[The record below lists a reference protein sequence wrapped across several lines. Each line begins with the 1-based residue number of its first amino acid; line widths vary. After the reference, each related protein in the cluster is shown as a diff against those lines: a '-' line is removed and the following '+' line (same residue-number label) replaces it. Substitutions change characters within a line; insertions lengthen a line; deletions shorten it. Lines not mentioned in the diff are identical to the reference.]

1 MKNRVG
7 EAAPA
12 PAPGD
17 IDAVVG
23 GQPQVLDVPAAYS
36 PPPPVVTVAMLSKAE
51 QSRVEYRGGKGELLG
66 LGEIYLNDLSD
77 IFVFEVANQKA
88 RKLKLKLRAELRK
101 PFQNTQW
108 GFQLENEN
116 VSIMQR
122 ELQQERDRAVASDE
136 FNHVPFSVLRS
147 SSKAAL
153 CAENVYLCEGYN
165 ELFNHIGTLD
175 EIVLGPRETR
185 RIMFSICTNLT
196 PQHNASGSSTYVA
209 AGDSSEEERAHLS
222 ETSCFVLSGRLILQ
236 PSFVDGSVTSRL
248 PIPEM
253 LVPLQAQV
261 CRSLLRLDVKELH
274 FDDCVPGGSFVKDFT
289 VWNRSEIPLLFKL
302 VSPMTPWSENN
313 ELLVC
318 TDYNSGYVIGDKT
331 LQAAA
336 YGHVRIRVTYR
347 PTDIGERFF
356 EIQAQNLHDSR
367 NMKVLKIHAVTNQE
381 HHREGLSIKEPDGSY
396 LRSGSRLD
404 FGDCYTGIAS
414 SKVILMRNMTE
425 VALHVELTSDRP
437 KEVTFELKL
446 QQNRSRVPRA
456 PRSEELL
463 SPTNSNDGSSLKGS
477 MSPDRAK
484 TSMSFSNMDAYAL
497 DSDEEADDNE
507 GDFYEE
513 EFQQTKRN
521 SFEENP
527 MGDGEDLDDDFEFDR
542 EPRALPE
549 SPLGSPK
556 LRGPRGTGDLRK
568 KTYRTKGKKSSKVSS
583 RVRGL
588 AYDSGVDSPRS
599 SPERSLRVD
608 TRKRQTAPVDDS
620 SVSNFLVETIDLP
633 PGVERTILIWY
644 APVSSSNLE
653 GLYGE
658 NADAVDLKAARLT
671 KQTFRIS
678 FRCLLMHGAWQQ
690 AQSRV
695 YDRTLGKSIHVRART
710 CTSMVTVSPSV
721 LHLGDCNIG
730 ELKSSSCMLTNHSE
744 LPTVVKPLVTSKVIS
759 TVPNDD
765 MMLGPKQSTELK
777 IEIIP
782 RKTNPNYSR
791 LISIINMKN
800 KSNIPQICVR
810 SSNMDAHHVIYH
822 SLFYKLLTQSRSAF
836 LNFEHVAIN
845 SVGIQV
851 FDLENITNAPLH
863 LNIQS
868 SAPAKVRLY
877 CIKHPFGDVAKPS
890 KMLENNGGNEEEG
903 DARPSS
909 SSKSTTSQGSA
920 GSGTPSNAST
930 QISQPPTGR
939 PLRRR
944 RSFGSVSEL
953 MDGKTV
959 VKRGKS
965 TALRELLTKKLTA
978 ISTAHLSTASPG
990 ASSISRSVS
999 TQHFESDRGRQEQQ
1013 NASENK
1019 GNSSHATGDE
1029 RRSSEGPSSSSLLA
1043 SAARESRLTSPSTS
1057 SDLEEVSSLL
1067 ELFAKSRSEC
1077 DAHCHS
1083 SLPSKEKEEEIVAM
1097 VRERT
1102 KRLQTLFA
1110 EKKLALLSSNKE
1122 RNVRIPAKS
1131 RQRIVAAFS
1140 PVASETAAPKDVAK
1154 SRVEKHKIML
1164 TLPPGGNKKAVT
1176 DGGKFDQSK
1185 PVWATSK
1192 HPFDTRSSVRE
1203 LLLKSRVCRSIMN
1216 VNQKNINFGRI
1227 TTSSKSSK
1235 RLVVQNMSATP
1246 LVYSVEKT
1254 GSISSGFLQIKEGEV
1269 GVVKAFGTKEICFQ
1283 FQPTLAGPFEEKLK
1297 IINVQDPENSVS
1309 VTIKAKVVKRETFK
1323 LLQSGQTISFGKCLV
1338 GEKTDE
1344 VKIAVRNTSRKKREY
1359 VIQLDPSFT
1368 VPTLRPTFYFS
1379 VDETPATVIT
1389 QAQEKKLDEELEK
1402 LEHKLRIAIT
1412 KKKTDKI
1419 VKLNAKISQV
1429 KALLSGEQLP
1439 KEPGTPA
1446 DSDAELTGRSGGSS
1460 EVGEFDPYD
1469 SANSDS
1475 EMSESE
1481 SSSHSRR
1488 RRSRHSDKP
1497 VIDMKTGL
1505 VSSSTNTLHFSLGA
1519 EATGRVVAYAIF
1531 SPLRSGDLSPR
1542 GEDGDKSGARQSQK
1556 MKKRL
1561 LRRDATP
1568 IVGVGKF
1575 LLFEQQNKDVVKELQ
1590 YNAEIF
1596 SRTPAGENAFCRAV
1610 GRKPPSVLPPHPNTS
1625 VLPST
1630 VGDSSMESRARKP
1643 HEPIEGSISRFGD
1656 VIPSQTA
1663 HSGTDSAIVE
1673 HRRSLTINIPDSGKT
1688 ARKLNLDIA
1697 PDQLGVSP
1705 TSSNLLVS
1713 AEESPAD
1720 TRGWT
1725 VTLSL
1730 GSPSYK
1736 GSGIVE
1742 VVWNAAGTFRNVL
1755 ALTCEVV
1762 PHDFLIPGEMMT
1774 ESGPTE
1780 SADLR
1785 TMLPLKL
1792 SIPPDRTV
1800 NLNFK
1805 WCFTSDAGF
1814 ALSTSLASCVSRS
1827 ILESVSEAA
1836 ELHAGQ
1842 IDFFYH
1848 PSNSPPGENIDVTT
1862 RTPTSSVGVAIAKAV
1877 QRSLCFE
1884 KDTLDLG
1891 EHQQGDDVR
1900 GEVVIHNRSHQ
1911 ALQFLLLAGSR
1922 DQGSASSSSVVSPL
1936 LVGGDMTFENATG
1949 TVEAGSSVR
1958 ATFVYKGSVPGQH
1971 TEQIVLRNLSG
1982 DRLDTSVL
1990 VLSVRI
1996 TRPVYVRVPELDL
2009 QSTGQLEV
2017 LNFGPCYVTPE
2028 MQDTAV
2034 DSPNVS
2040 LRFSKV
2046 HKLTLQSQVDD
2057 SLVICASSNLKTQC
2071 YVYEDARLH
2080 REATHVTMKGKQSI
2094 DLYVA
2099 IRPRLSSD
2107 AIKTGSTRDL
2117 VGGIRVQLF
2126 GLQTTQSS
2134 EEEKSEMLAEFTV
2147 KFVGVAGASIAR
2159 VTPSLIDFGVEYN
2172 SERTQTCQT
2181 HEGYFELINMSKALP
2196 LGYRLFV
2203 TSATEGYSDDDDAL
2217 HISLKHEKGEI
2228 PAGET
2233 GVIEFRIVA
2242 YTNGLFRRRIMV
2254 ENIHYPGKV
2263 SFVDV
2268 VLFVDNG
2275 ALKCEIPGANAGT
2288 DISTYGGTQKSHSLQ
2303 TLDFGLIN
2311 VIKLE
2316 DELADSPSSSGGE
2329 GEPTTRKYRIYGD
2342 HGNGSFFEEEHGPTV
2357 NTASQSDKQRTGK
2370 TLVLTNTTD
2379 RAMVVRPLST
2389 LPLTFEWKRERH
2401 SGDITAITEQND
2413 LMARCTSTD
2422 SARRLHTPPLEIA
2435 QPSHQP
2441 SIFYGESFS
2450 LEAKSSCS
2458 LSFRFAAIATTV
2470 PLPIDTIESGKLC
2483 PLRGMIGIQSFDS
2496 EDGTDAEE
2504 ACTLKVVNVSG
2515 SYGEPR
2521 FQIAEKCFSLGKIG
2535 YGIGWKSSTFQ
2546 ICVRNV
2552 SDVAVSFAIA
2562 NLPACINVLNV
2573 CDGSRIQ
2580 FFADSI
2586 SGSGLQV
2593 PSLRMLALNVEK
2605 ILKSSEALHGSAWKI
2620 QPRTSCVLEMELVR
2634 TAEFLAAGSHE
2645 FPLRFLN
2652 LSNPHN
2658 HDDVLVRT
2666 QIISSYAELAV
2677 DPESSDHGV
2686 EASELKDQHIAFLPP
2701 VTVPIAQ
2708 EAPPHRASFWFS
2720 LRNVYDEELNVKLSS
2735 QTHNPFERTFE
2746 LLFMLRSANTPLSSL
2761 VIAPGESVDIR
2772 VVCHVL
2778 PSARLPA
2785 DTWSTGSN
2793 GATSEILDL
2802 GLVWLDISIEKM
2814 EDAAQ
2819 REEIHVK
2826 GKLLP
2831 GKTFVLSASSLHF
2844 FATATEIPADIPVD
2858 QLPPSL
2864 KSKTGASRDSAQN
2877 TLPGALQQTTAS
2889 VVHQLRNASECFW
2902 VRNPSTEEVL
2912 NFVISPISMYQPGL
2926 CLVEGSTE
2934 SDMRAMSE
2942 WIQAIAVP
2950 SSGTIAPGESVKV
2963 TVHLEETS
2971 APSSNSTSFREV
2983 SDTRPAGKL
2992 AALHKMRHHP
3002 SWRSNSWDADGQETT
3017 AEESGQNRMFLT
3029 VRDADSSLDSGVST
3043 EVDVLLVLQQQSST
3057 GEAAKQG
3064 GVVLD
3069 KTLITAAF
3077 EARNKRLAQSRK
3089 LYPGPTLETHL
3100 EDELFEQTE
3109 SSGLDNF
3116 EEFDISSIRSGSV
3129 GRKNHLP
3136 VLAIRGCTPAE
3147 YSSLENTRYLIDV
3160 GQHTVRNGGEVEWEI
3175 TIESL
3180 YSATSAADPGLDSV
3194 EYRLMLVDKNAQ
3206 SWLQLS
3212 RERGTLDR
3220 AHSYQSV
3227 VLYFLRGVVG
3237 VYSTFMVLQNLANPS
3252 DLKVIHVRLEV
3263 IADLNSLRGMSS
3275 GLDPATNLFRVLVS
3289 NHGSPKRSRR
3299 SSVEM
3304 PPEIPAGGAQRLM
3317 IDFSEVY
3324 YYKLYQNHSIV
3335 IENSSGLSLDFILST
3350 NARPQEVSFSI
3361 SPMSFN
3367 EVTTVT
3373 LGAHASMQV
3382 FLHFR
3387 PQPKQMLLSS
3397 ASAEV
3402 MSDVEVNEPWV
3413 REIEVYVSCRLVKDF
3428 RETVIIRAI
3437 CSQPQLMVNV
3447 ANGETNESPLQRE
3460 AYFSAQPTFLGLVFP
3475 MLESTL
3481 SSPELSTIAADE
3493 TQKYLVVRNTKSDSY
3508 ARLAL
3513 RNDSMFFGLALDDSM
3528 TQPGAATVDLLDHGV
3543 CAGRR
3548 STLLVTI
3555 QPQSVAVFRVKPDV
3569 AALWK
3574 HHQLWDHSVK
3584 EHVTLY
3590 NIKQFAEHYQVTL
3603 CFTCSNVA
3611 SFYIPPNIS
3620 ESYPISALEDIVA
3633 KFLQN
3638 YEYTWKWL
3646 ISYHEKALVLAKHSV
3661 GQSSPASKLAKIL
3674 NDLENALDLVSPLSP
3689 RNLTHAAIQTF
3700 DEEESVQT
3708 TSSRDDLYQLVQS
3721 YRALYFDF
3729 YYITDELVWHGV
3741 RGNAVRHSLALADL
3755 AYGVVF
3761 NHEVFRSFVRDA
3773 RSDSEAV
3780 AFPRL
3785 LLPWTRQLGHFLS
3798 FFPENQ
3804 EAIQPLRQVY
3814 DQLRKFEAN

>member
-1 MKNRVG
+1 MVKKRAG

-17 IDAVVG
+17 TDAVSG
-23 GQPQVLDVPAAYS
+23 GRATSVA
-36 PPPPVVTVAMLSKAE
+36 PVVTVAILSKAE
-51 QSRVEYRGGKGELLG
+51 QSRVEYRGKGEVLG

-77 IFVFEVANQKA
+77 IFVFEVTNQKA
-88 RKLKLKLRAELRK
+88 RKLKLQLRAELRK
-101 PFQNTQW
+101 PFQTSQW

-116 VSIMQR
+116 FSIMER
-122 ELQQERDRAVASDE
+122 ELQQEKDRAVASDE

-165 ELFNHIGTLD
+165 ELFNHIGTLN
-175 EIVLGPRETR
+175 EIVLEPKETKR
-185 RIMFSICTNLT
+185 VMFSMCTKLT
-196 PQHNASGSSTYVA
+196 PQHNTPSNAAYVA

-236 PSFVDGSVTSRL
+236 PAYVDGSVTSRL

-253 LVPLQAQV
+253 LVPLQGQV

-347 PTDIGERFF
+347 PTDVGERFF

-367 NMKVLKIHAVTNQE
+367 NVKTLRIHAITNQE
-381 HHREGLSIKEPDGSY
+381 HHREGLSIKEPSGSY
-396 LRSGSRLD
+396 LMSGSRLD

-446 QQNRSRVPRA
+446 QQNRSRVSRA
-456 PRSEELL
+456 PRAEDLL
-463 SPTNSNDGSSLKGS
+463 SPTNSNDGSSMKGS
-477 MSPDRAK
+477 LSPDGAK
-484 TSMSFSNMDAYAL
+484 TPLSFSNMDAYGL
-497 DSDEEADDNE
+497 DSDEEIDDNE

-513 EFQQTKRN
+513 DFQQAKRN
-521 SFEENP
+521 SFDENP
-527 MGDGEDLDDDFEFDR
+527 MGDPDDIDDDFEFDR
-542 EPRALPE
+542 EPRALPP

-556 LRGPRGTGDLRK
+556 LRGSRGNPDLRK
-568 KTYRTKGKKSSKVSS
+568 KALRTKGKKSAKVPS
-583 RVRGL
+583 RVRD
-588 AYDSGVDSPRS
+588 ATYDSGVDSPRS
-599 SPERSLRVD
+599 SPERNIRAD
-608 TRKRQTAPVDDS
+608 IRKRSATPVDDNS
-620 SVSNFLVETIDLP
+620 ASNFLVETIDLP

-644 APVSSSNLE
+644 SPASSANLE

-658 NADAVDLKAARLT
+658 NSDAVDLKAARLT
-671 KQTFRIS
+671 KQTFRVS
-678 FRCLLMHGAWQQ
+678 FRCFLMQGAWQQ
-690 AQSRV
+690 AQARV
-695 YDRTLGKSIHVRART
+695 YDRTLGKSIHIRART
-710 CTSMVTVSPSV
+710 CTSMVTVTPSI

-822 SLFYKLLTQSRSAF
+822 SLFYKLVTQSRSAF
-836 LNFEHVAIN
+836 LNFEHVTIN

-868 SAPAKVRLY
+868 SAPSKVRLY
-877 CIKHPFGDVAKPS
+877 CIKHPFGDVANTK
-890 KMLENNGGNEEEG
+890 KVVETDGHEDENE
-903 DARPSS
+903 ARLSFVSTNSQNSS
-909 SSKSTTSQGSA
+909 G
-920 GSGTPSNAST
+920 GTPNNVST
-930 QISQPPTGR
+930 QMSQPPVGR
-939 PLRRR
+939 PPIRRR
-944 RSFGSVSEL
+944 RSFCSVSEL
-953 MDGKTV
+953 ADGKANM
-959 VKRGKS
+959 KRGKAL
-965 TALRELLTKKLTA
+965 ALRELLSKKLTA
-978 ISTAHLSTASPG
+978 LSAVQTGLQASG
-990 ASSISRSVS
+990 ASNISRSVS
-999 TQHFESDRGRQEQQ
+999 SQQLENDKGRQEQL
-1013 NASENK
+1013 NSGGPEAR
-1019 GNSSHATGDE
+1019 GNLLQATADE
-1029 RRSSEGPSSSSLLA
+1029 RKNTDRTSSTSLLA
-1043 SAARESRLTSPSTS
+1043 RASSYADGGAA
-1057 SDLEEVSSLL
+1057 EELASLL
-1067 ELFAKSRSEC
+1067 QLFAKSRADC
-1077 DAHCHS
+1077 DAYCHS
-1083 SLPSKEKEEEIVAM
+1083 SLPLKEKEEEIVAM

-1102 KRLQTLFA
+1102 KRLQSLLA
-1110 EKKLALLSSNKE
+1110 EKKLIPLSSNKE
-1122 RNVRIPAKS
+1122 RNLRIPSKS
-1131 RQRIVAAFS
+1131 RQRIVAVFS
-1140 PVASETAAPKDVAK
+1140 PVTSETAVTKDVAK
-1154 SRVEKHKIML
+1154 TRVEKHKIMI

-1176 DGGKFDQSK
+1176 DGSKFDQNK
-1185 PVWATSK
+1185 PVWAASK
-1192 HPFDTRSSVRE
+1192 HPFDTRPSVRE
-1203 LLLKSRVCRSIMN
+1203 LLLKSRVCRSVMN

-1227 TTSSKSSK
+1227 STSSKSSK

-1297 IINVQDPENSVS
+1297 IINVQDTENSVS
-1309 VTIKAKVVKRETFK
+1309 VTIKARVVKRETFK
-1323 LLQSGQTISFGKCLV
+1323 LLQSGQTISLGKCIV

-1359 VIQLDPSFT
+1359 VIQVDPSFT
-1368 VPTLRPTFYFS
+1368 IPNLRPTFFFS
-1379 VDETPATVIT
+1379 VDESPATVIT

-1402 LEHKLRIAIT
+1402 LEHKLRIAVT

-1419 VKLNAKISQV
+1419 VKLNAKIAQV
-1429 KALLSGEQLP
+1429 KALLTGEQLP
-1439 KEPGTPA
+1439 TDPETQA
-1446 DSDAELTGRSGGSS
+1446 DSDAEATGRSGGSS

-1469 SANSDS
+1469 SANSES
-1475 EMSESE
+1475 ELSETE
-1481 SSSHSRR
+1481 SSSRSRR
-1488 RRSRHSDKP
+1488 RRSRQSEKVLNDA
-1497 VIDMKTGL
+1497 KTGL

-1519 EATGRVVAYAIF
+1519 EATGRVVAYAVF
-1531 SPLRSGDLSPR
+1531 NPLKSGDSSPR
-1542 GEDGDKSGARQSQK
+1542 EEDGGKSGVYQSQK
-1556 MKKRL
+1556 MKKRQ

-1596 SRTPAGENAFCRAV
+1596 LRTPAGESAFCRAV
-1610 GRKPPSVLPPHPNTS
+1610 GRKPPSVLPPHPNTAALPPS
-1625 VLPST
+1625 TGENSIDGHARHFRDAGGGAISRYDDVLPSVT
-1630 VGDSSMESRARKP
+1630 TP
-1643 HEPIEGSISRFGD
+1643 PTI
-1656 VIPSQTA
+1656 
-1663 HSGTDSAIVE
+1663 DSAVADR
-1673 HRRSLTINIPDSGKT
+1673 RRSLRIQVPDSAKT
-1688 ARKLNLDIA
+1688 VRRLNVEIA
-1697 PDQLGVSP
+1697 PGQLGISST
-1705 TSSNLLVS
+1705 TSSLLVP
-1713 AEESPAD
+1713 AEESPVD
-1720 TRGWT
+1720 TRGWV

-1736 GSGIVE
+1736 GSAIVE
-1742 VVWNAAGTFRNVL
+1742 VTWNPASVFRNVL
-1755 ALTCEVV
+1755 AVMCEVV
-1762 PHDFLIPGEMMT
+1762 PREFLIQDETKMIGDASE
-1774 ESGPTE
+1774 
-1780 SADLR
+1780 ADEQGL
-1785 TMLPLKL
+1785 LPLKL
-1792 SIPPDRTV
+1792 KIPPDRTV
-1800 NLNFK
+1800 SLNLK

-1814 ALSTSLASCVSRS
+1814 AASTPLASCVSRS

-1836 ELHAGQ
+1836 ELNAGKLE
-1842 IDFFYH
+1842 FFYY
-1848 PSNSPPGENIDVTT
+1848 PSNSSQQESIQDTALRSPV
-1862 RTPTSSVGVAIAKAV
+1862 SSVSVAVVKAV

-1884 KDTLDLG
+1884 SDLLDLG
-1891 EHQQGDDVR
+1891 EHRQGEDAR
-1900 GEVVIHNRSHQ
+1900 GEITIHNRSHQ
-1911 ALQFLLLAGSR
+1911 DLQYLLLAGSR
-1922 DQGSASSSSVVSPL
+1922 DQSPVSTSTTVSPL
-1936 LVGGDMTFENATG
+1936 LVGGDMIFENATG
-1949 TVEAGSSVR
+1949 TVQAGSFVT
-1958 ATFVYKGSVPGQH
+1958 AAFVYKGIVPGLH
-1971 TEQIVLRNLSG
+1971 NEQIVLRNLSG

-1990 VLSVRI
+1990 TLAVRI
-1996 TRPVYVRVPELDL
+1996 TRPVYVRIPDLDP
-2009 QSTGQLEV
+2009 QSTGQLEI
-2017 LNFGPCYVTPE
+2017 LDLGPCYVTPE
-2028 MQDTAV
+2028 MQDTAA

-2040 LRFSKV
+2040 MRFSKV
-2046 HKLTLQSQVDD
+2046 HKLTLQSQVEHT
-2057 SLVICASSNLKTQC
+2057 LVIYASSNLKTQC

-2080 REATHVTMKGKQSI
+2080 REATHVVMKGMQSI

-2126 GLQTTQSS
+2126 GLAETTG
-2134 EEEKSEMLAEFTV
+2134 EEKSEMLAEFTV
-2147 KFVGVAGASIAR
+2147 KFVGVAGASISR

-2172 SERTQTCQT
+2172 SGRMQTCQT
-2181 HEGYFELINMSKALP
+2181 HEGQFELVNLSKALP

-2203 TSATEGYSDDDDAL
+2203 TSAAEGYSDDDDSL
-2217 HISLKHEKGEI
+2217 HVALKHEKGEI
-2228 PAGET
+2228 PPGET
-2233 GVIEFRIVA
+2233 GIIEFRVMA

-2268 VLFVDNG
+2268 VLFVDSG
-2275 ALKCEIPGANAGT
+2275 ALTCEVSGT
-2288 DISTYGGTQKSHSLQ
+2288 AATTASEMASTMVQAV
-2303 TLDFGLIN
+2303 DFGLIN
-2311 VIKLE
+2311 VIRLE
-2316 DELADSPSSSGGE
+2316 DELSGSMLVSGENEPS
-2329 GEPTTRKYRIYGD
+2329 TRRYRIYGE
-2342 HGNGSFFEEEHGPTV
+2342 HAYGSID
-2357 NTASQSDKQRTGK
+2357 SQQTSVLRSHARTGEK
-2370 TLVLTNTTD
+2370 VLKLTNTTD
-2379 RAMVVRPLST
+2379 QSLVVRPLST
-2389 LPLTFEWKRERH
+2389 LPLKFQWVQEGGRTNILGVED
-2401 SGDITAITEQND
+2401 GV
-2413 LMARCTSTD
+2413 LMAQLTSSD
-2422 SARRLHTPPLEIA
+2422 NARRLSLPLVGEITPQNRHT
-2435 QPSHQP
+2435 SV
-2441 SIFYGESFS
+2441 FYGEAFS
-2450 LEAKSSCS
+2450 LGAKATCY
-2458 LSFRFAAIATTV
+2458 LSFRFASIAVTV
-2470 PLPIDTIESGKLC
+2470 PLPIDVIESGKLC
-2483 PLRGMIGIQSFDS
+2483 PLRGIVGIQSFENVESVDC
-2496 EDGTDAEE
+2496 EE
-2504 ACTLKVVNVSG
+2504 ASTLKLVNIFG

-2521 FQIAEKCFSLGKIG
+2521 FHIPEKRVALGKIG
-2535 YGIGWKSSTFQ
+2535 YAIGWKPSAFEVS
-2546 ICVRNV
+2546 VKNV
-2552 SDVAVSFAIA
+2552 SDVAVSFVVA
-2562 NLPACINVLNV
+2562 NLPACILVRNVR
-2573 CDGSRIQ
+2573 GASRIQ
-2580 FFADSI
+2580 LFDGVEREA
-2586 SGSGLQV
+2586 GPHV
-2593 PSLRMLALNVEK
+2593 PSLQVLALHAEK
-2605 ILKSSEALHGSAWKI
+2605 PLGIEGSSFWSAWEI
-2620 QPRTSCVLEMELVR
+2620 QPRSSCILEMELVR
-2634 TAEFLAAGSHE
+2634 TKEFLTAGSHE

-2658 HDDVLVRT
+2658 HEDVQVRA

-2677 DPESSDHGV
+2677 DPESSDYGM
-2686 EASELKDQHIAFLPP
+2686 EAAEPKESHVAFLPP
-2701 VTVPIAQ
+2701 VTVPTPQ
-2708 EAPPHRASFWFS
+2708 EAPPHRASFWFT
-2720 LRNVYDEELNVKLSS
+2720 LRNVYDEELSVKFAS
-2735 QTHNPFERTFE
+2735 QTHSPFDRTLE
-2746 LLFMLRSANTPLSSL
+2746 LLLMLRSANTPLSSL
-2761 VIAPGESVDIR
+2761 VLTPGESVDIR

-2785 DTWSTGSN
+2785 DTWLTGSS

-2802 GLVWLDISIEKM
+2802 GRVWLDISIQNM

-2819 REEIHVK
+2819 HEEVHVK

-2831 GKTFVLSASSLHF
+2831 GKTFLLSASSIHF
-2844 FATATEIPADIPVD
+2844 FATATELPGDIPADH
-2858 QLPPSL
+2858 LPL
-2864 KSKTGASRDSAQN
+2864 ALNSKQGSSRESPQTAA
-2877 TLPGALQQTTAS
+2877 PGTTFVA
-2889 VVHQLRNASECFW
+2889 HQLRNSSESFW
-2902 VRNPSTEEVL
+2902 VRNPSTLEVL
-2912 NFVISPISMYQPGL
+2912 NFVINPVSMHQPGL
-2926 CLVEGSTE
+2926 CLIEGSTE
-2934 SDMRAMSE
+2934 SDMCAMSE
-2942 WIQAIAVP
+2942 WIQAVAVP
-2950 SSGTIAPGESVKV
+2950 SSGTIAPGESVKI
-2963 TVHLEETS
+2963 TVHLEEAAS
-2971 APSSNSTSFREV
+2971 PAPSSMAPFRDGNDTSP
-2983 SDTRPAGKL
+2983 SGKAL
-2992 AALHKMRHHP
+2992 LHKMRHHP
-3002 SWRSNSWDADGQETT
+3002 TWRSNSWDADGPETSVD
-3017 AEESGQNRMFLT
+3017 ESKQNHMFLT
-3029 VRDADSSLDSGVST
+3029 VCDADSNLDTGVST
-3043 EVDVLLVLQQQSST
+3043 EVDVLLVLQQQSS
-3057 GEAAKQG
+3057 ASDSAKQG

-3069 KTLITAAF
+3069 KALITAAF
-3077 EARNKRLAQSRK
+3077 EARSKRISQSRK
-3089 LYPGPTLETHL
+3089 LFPGPALETHL
-3100 EDELFEQTE
+3100 EDELFEQSE

-3116 EEFDISSIRSGSV
+3116 EEFDISSIQSGSV

-3136 VLAIRGCTPAE
+3136 VLAVRGCTPAE

-3180 YSATSAADPGLDSV
+3180 YSSASVVDPGLDSV
-3194 EYRLMLVDKNAQ
+3194 EYRLMLVDKNAR

-3220 AHSYQSV
+3220 GHSYQSV

-3237 VYSTFMVLQNLANPS
+3237 VYSTFMVLQNMTNPS

-3275 GLDPATNLFRVLVS
+3275 GLDPTTNLFRVLVS
-3289 NHGSPKRSRR
+3289 NHGNSKRSRR
-3299 SSVEM
+3299 SSIEM
-3304 PPEIPAGGAQRLM
+3304 APELVPGGAQRLM

-3361 SPMSFN
+3361 SPMAFN

-3373 LGAHASMQV
+3373 LGAHTSMQV

-3387 PQPKQMLLSS
+3387 PQPKQLVLPG
-3397 ASAEV
+3397 AGDV
-3402 MSDVEVNEPWV
+3402 VTDVEVNDPWV

-3428 RETVIIRAI
+3428 RETVILRAI
-3437 CSQPQLMVNV
+3437 CSQPQLMVSV
-3447 ANGETNESPLQRE
+3447 ANGESNDSPLQRE
-3460 AYFSAQPTFLGLVFP
+3460 TYFSAQPTFLGLVFP

-3481 SSPELSTIAADE
+3481 SSPELSVKAADE
-3493 TQKYLVVRNTKSDSY
+3493 THKFLVVRNTKSDSN

-3513 RNDSMFFGLALDDSM
+3513 RNDSMFFSLTIDDSL
-3528 TQPGAATVDLLDHGV
+3528 TQPGAANVDLLDHGV

-3555 QPQSVAVFRVKPDV
+3555 QPLSVAIFRVKPDV
-3569 AALWK
+3569 VALWK

-3646 ISYHEKALVLAKHSV
+3646 ISYHEKALAPQGSPKHSS
-3661 GQSSPASKLAKIL
+3661 GHSSPAHKLADIL
-3674 NDLENALDLVSPLSP
+3674 NDLESALDLALPLSP
-3689 RNLTHAAIQTF
+3689 RNLTHAAMQTF
-3700 DEEESVQT
+3700 EETEIVQAT
-3708 TSSRDDLYQLVQS
+3708 PSRDDLYQLVQS

-3729 YYITDELVWHGV
+3729 YYITDELVWYGV

-3755 AYGVVF
+3755 AYGIVF
-3761 NHEVFRSFVRDA
+3761 NHEVFRSFLG
-3773 RSDSEAV
+3773 DSRATNGDLGDGV

-3785 LLPWTRQLGHFLS
+3785 LLPWIRQLGHFLS

-3804 EAIQPLRQVY
+3804 EATQPLRQVY
-3814 DQLRKFEAN
+3814 DQLRKFEAS

>member
-1 MKNRVG
+1 MAKKRVG

-17 IDAVVG
+17 TDAATGGRPQAANVPAPHLPPAVV
-23 GQPQVLDVPAAYS
+23 
-36 PPPPVVTVAMLSKAE
+36 VAMLSKAE

-77 IFVFEVANQKA
+77 IFVFEVTNQKP
-88 RKLKLKLRAELRK
+88 RKLKLQLRAELRK
-101 PFQNTQW
+101 PFQSSQW
-108 GFQLENEN
+108 SFQLENEN

-122 ELQQERDRAVASDE
+122 ELQQEKDRAVASDE

-165 ELFNHIGTLD
+165 ELFNHIGKVD
-175 EIVLGPRETR
+175 EIVLGPKETK
-185 RIMFSICTNLT
+185 RIMFSMCTNLT

-236 PSFVDGSVTSRL
+236 PSFIDGSVTSRL

-302 VSPMTPWSENN
+302 VSPMTPWNENS

-356 EIQAQNLHDSR
+356 EIQAHNLHDSR
-367 NMKVLKIHAVTNQE
+367 NVKTLRIHAITNQE
-381 HHREGLSIKEPDGSY
+381 HHREGLSIKETDGSY

-446 QQNRSRVPRA
+446 QQNRSRVSRA
-456 PRSEELL
+456 PRTEELL
-463 SPTNSNDGSSLKGS
+463 SPTNSNDGASLKGS
-477 MSPDRAK
+477 LSPDRAK
-484 TSMSFSNMDAYAL
+484 SSMPFSNMDAFAL

-527 MGDGEDLDDDFEFDR
+527 MGDGDDLDDDFEFDR
-542 EPRALPE
+542 EPRTLPE

-556 LRGPRGTGDLRK
+556 MRGSRGSADLRK
-568 KTYRTKGKKSSKVSS
+568 KTFRTKGKKSSKVSS

-599 SPERSLRVD
+599 SPERTLRTD
-608 TRKRQTAPVDDS
+608 TRKRQTVPVDDNS
-620 SVSNFLVETIDLP
+620 ASNFLVETIDLP

-644 APVSSSNLE
+644 TPVPSTNLE
-653 GLYGE
+653 GLYNE
-658 NADAVDLKAARLT
+658 NSDAVDLKAARLT
-671 KQTFRIS
+671 KQTFRMS
-678 FRCLLMHGAWQQ
+678 FRCFLMQGAWQQ
-690 AQSRV
+690 VQSRV
-695 YDRTLGKSIHVRART
+695 YDRTLGKSIHIRART
-710 CTSMVTVSPSV
+710 CTSMVTVSPSI

-868 SAPAKVRLY
+868 SAPSKVRLY
-877 CIKHPFGDVAKPS
+877 CIKQTFGDVSKPS
-890 KMLENNGGNEEEG
+890 KALDKDGDYEEVGE
-903 DARPSS
+903 ARRSS
-909 SSKSTTSQGSA
+909 SSKSTTSQGSV

-930 QISQPPTGR
+930 QISQSAAGR

-953 MDGKTV
+953 MEGKAT

-978 ISTAHLSTASPG
+978 ISTGHSSTASPG
-990 ASSISRSVS
+990 ASSIPRSVS
-999 TQHFESDRGRQEQQ
+999 TQHFETDRGRQEQHSAG
-1013 NASENK
+1013 ASESR
-1019 GNSSHATGDE
+1019 GNPSHATVDE
-1029 RRSSEGPSSSSLLA
+1029 RRNPEGSLYGSLLPHATSYADGSSSE
-1043 SAARESRLTSPSTS
+1043 
-1057 SDLEEVSSLL
+1057 EVASLL
-1067 ELFAKSRSEC
+1067 ELFSKSRSEC
-1077 DAHCHS
+1077 DAYSHS

-1110 EKKLALLSSNKE
+1110 EKKLVLLSSNKE

-1131 RQRIVAAFS
+1131 RQRIVAVFS
-1140 PVASETAAPKDVAK
+1140 PVASETAVPKDIAK
-1154 SRVEKHKIML
+1154 TRVEKHKIMI

-1176 DGGKFDQSK
+1176 DGGKLDK
-1185 PVWATSK
+1185 PVWAASK

-1323 LLQSGQTISFGKCLV
+1323 LLQSGQTISLGKCLV

-1344 VKIAVRNTSRKKREY
+1344 VKIVVRNTSRKKREY

-1379 VDETPATVIT
+1379 VDESPATVIT

-1439 KEPGTPA
+1439 KEVPGTPA
-1446 DSDAELTGRSGGSS
+1446 DSDAEVTGRSGESS

-1488 RRSRHSDKP
+1488 RRSRLSDKP
-1497 VIDMKTGL
+1497 IIDAKSGQ

-1531 SPLRSGDLSPR
+1531 CPLRSGDTSPR
-1542 GEDGDKSGARQSQK
+1542 EDGDKGGARQTQK

-1568 IVGVGKF
+1568 VVGVGKF

-1596 SRTPAGENAFCRAV
+1596 SRTPAGESAFCRAV

-1625 VLPST
+1625 VMPPI
-1630 VGDSSMESRARKP
+1630 VADNSMESRARKP
-1643 HEPIEGSISRFGD
+1643 HERSGGSISRYDD
-1656 VIPSQTA
+1656 VIPSLA
-1663 HSGTDSAIVE
+1663 GPPGGDSTIVE
-1673 HRRSLTINIPDSGKT
+1673 RRRNLTIKIPDSGKT
-1688 ARKLNLDIA
+1688 PRNLNLDIA

-1720 TRGWT
+1720 TRGWK

-1742 VVWNAAGTFRNVL
+1742 VVWNPAGTFRNVL

-1762 PHDFLIPGEMMT
+1762 PHEFLIAGEMT
-1774 ESGPTE
+1774 TSGATE

-1785 TMLPLKL
+1785 AMLPLKL
-1792 SIPPDRTV
+1792 NIPPDRTV

-1814 ALSTSLASCVSRS
+1814 ASSTPLASCVSRS

-1836 ELHAGQ
+1836 ELNAGQ
-1842 IDFFYH
+1842 IDFFYY
-1848 PSNSPPGENIDVTT
+1848 PSNLSSGENIDVTT
-1862 RTPTSSVGVAIAKAV
+1862 RTPASSVGVAMVKAV

-1884 KDTLDLG
+1884 KDTLNLG
-1891 EHQQGDDVR
+1891 EHQQGEDVR

-1922 DQGSASSSSVVSPL
+1922 DQGSVSASSTVSPL
-1936 LVGGDMTFENATG
+1936 LVGGDMTFESATG
-1949 TVEAGSSVR
+1949 TVEAGSSVK
-1958 ATFVYKGSVPGQH
+1958 AAFVYKGSVPGQH

-1990 VLSVRI
+1990 AMSVRI
-1996 TRPVYVRVPELDL
+1996 TRPVYVRIPELDT

-2017 LNFGPCYVTPE
+2017 LNLGPCYVTPE

-2046 HKLTLQSQVDD
+2046 HKLTLQSQVEDT
-2057 SLVICASSNLKTQC
+2057 LVICASSNLKTQC

-2080 REATHVTMKGKQSI
+2080 REATHVTMKGNQSI

-2126 GLQTTQSS
+2126 GLQTIQDSV
-2134 EEEKSEMLAEFTV
+2134 EDEKSEMLAEFTV

-2172 SERTQTCQT
+2172 SGRTQTCQT
-2181 HEGYFELINMSKALP
+2181 HEGRFELVNMSKALP
-2196 LGYRLFV
+2196 LRYRLFV

-2228 PAGET
+2228 PAGEI
-2233 GVIEFRIVA
+2233 GIIEFRMMA

-2275 ALKCEIPGANAGT
+2275 ALRCEIPSAITENRSQELGVDVFSYGA
-2288 DISTYGGTQKSHSLQ
+2288 TQEPSLLQ
-2303 TLDFGLIN
+2303 TVDFGLVN

-2316 DELADSPSSSGGE
+2316 DELTDSMSSSGGE
-2329 GEPTTRKYRIYGD
+2329 SEPTSRKYRIYGEND
-2342 HGNGSFFEEEHGPTV
+2342 NGSFFEVKHG
-2357 NTASQSDKQRTGK
+2357 TAGQQSEKMQPNSK
-2370 TLVLTNTTD
+2370 TLMLTNTTD
-2379 RAMVVRPLST
+2379 QAMVVRPLST
-2389 LPLTFEWKRERH
+2389 LPLTFEWKREH
-2401 SGDITAITEQND
+2401 GGEIATAITEQD
-2413 LMARCTSTD
+2413 ELMARSTSTD
-2422 SARRLHTPPLEIA
+2422 SARRLHTQPLGIT
-2435 QPSHQP
+2435 PRSHQS
-2441 SIFYGESFS
+2441 SIFYGESYS

-2458 LSFRFAAIATTV
+2458 LSFRFAAIAATV
-2470 PLPIDTIESGKLC
+2470 PLPVDTIESGKLC
-2483 PLRGMIGIQSFDS
+2483 PLRGMVGIQSFES
-2496 EDGTDAEE
+2496 GNGSDAEE
-2504 ACTLKVVNVSG
+2504 ACTLKVVNISG
-2515 SYGEPR
+2515 CYGEPR

-2552 SDVAVSFAIA
+2552 SDVAVSFVIA
-2562 NLPACINVLNV
+2562 NLPACIHVLNV
-2573 CDGSRIQ
+2573 RDGNRIQ
-2580 FFADSI
+2580 FND
-2586 SGSGLQV
+2586 GVNPESGLRV
-2593 PSLRMLALNVEK
+2593 PSLRMLALHADKSLKNVE
-2605 ILKSSEALHGSAWKI
+2605 APHWSAWKV
-2620 QPRTSCVLEMELVR
+2620 QPRASCILEMELVR
-2634 TAEFLAAGSHE
+2634 TTEFLAAGAHE
-2645 FPLRFLN
+2645 FPLRFFN
-2652 LSNPHN
+2652 LCNPHN
-2658 HDDVLVRT
+2658 HEDVLVRAE
-2666 QIISSYAELAV
+2666 IISSYAELAV

-2686 EASELKDQHIAFLPP
+2686 EAAEPKNHHVAFLPP
-2701 VTVPIAQ
+2701 VTVPTPQ

-2720 LRNVYDEELNVKLSS
+2720 LRNVYDEELNVKISS
-2735 QTHNPFERTFE
+2735 QTHSAFERTFE
-2746 LLFMLRSANTPLSSL
+2746 LLLMLRSANTPLSSL

-2785 DTWSTGSN
+2785 DTWSTGSS

-2802 GLVWLDISIEKM
+2802 GRVWLDISIQNMK
-2814 EDAAQ
+2814 DAAQ
-2819 REEIHVK
+2819 REDIHVK

-2831 GKTFVLSASSLHF
+2831 GKTFLLSASSLHF
-2844 FATATEIPADIPVD
+2844 FATATEIPADIPLD

-2864 KSKTGASRDSAQN
+2864 KSKTGASRDSSPV
-2877 TLPGALQQTTAS
+2877 TLPGAAS
-2889 VVHQLRNASECFW
+2889 VVHQLRNSSECFW
-2902 VRNPSTEEVL
+2902 VRNPSTVEVL
-2912 NFVISPISMYQPGL
+2912 NFVINPVSMYQPGL

-2934 SDMRAMSE
+2934 SDMCAMSE

-2950 SSGTIAPGESVKV
+2950 SSGIIAPGESVKV
-2963 TVHLEETS
+2963 TVHLEEAS
-2971 APSSNSTSFREV
+2971 APSLSATPFREG
-2983 SDTRPAGKL
+2983 SDIRSTPKL

-3002 SWRSNSWDADGQETT
+3002 SWRSNSWDADGPETT
-3017 AEESGQNRMFLT
+3017 TEESGQNHMFLT
-3029 VRDADSSLDSGVST
+3029 VRDADSSLDAGVST
-3043 EVDVLLVLQQQSST
+3043 EIDVLLVLQQQSSA
-3057 GEAAKQG
+3057 GDAAKQG
-3064 GVVLD
+3064 SVVLD

-3116 EEFDISSIRSGSV
+3116 EEFDISSIRSGAV

-3136 VLAIRGCTPAE
+3136 VLTIRGCTPAE

-3180 YSATSAADPGLDSV
+3180 YSAASAADPGLDSV
-3194 EYRLMLVDKNAQ
+3194 EYRLTLVDKNAR

-3275 GLDPATNLFRVLVS
+3275 GLDSATNLFRVLVS

-3299 SSVEM
+3299 SSIEM
-3304 PPEIPAGGAQRLM
+3304 PPEISAGGAQRLM

-3350 NARPQEVSFSI
+3350 NARPQEVSFSV

-3387 PQPKQMLLSS
+3387 PQPRQLILPS
-3397 ASAEV
+3397 AANEV
-3402 MSDVEVNEPWV
+3402 VSDVEVNEPWV

-3447 ANGETNESPLQRE
+3447 ANGETNQSPLQRE
-3460 AYFSAQPTFLGLVFP
+3460 TYFSAQPTFLGLVFP

-3481 SSPELSTIAADE
+3481 SSPELSTKAADE

-3513 RNDSMFFGLALDDSM
+3513 RNDSMFFSLAIDDTL

-3569 AALWK
+3569 TALWK

-3638 YEYTWKWL
+3638 YQYTWKWL
-3646 ISYHEKALVLAKHSV
+3646 ISYHEKTLVSAKHSV
-3661 GQSSPASKLAKIL
+3661 GQSSSAPKLTEIL
-3674 NDLENALDLVSPLSP
+3674 NDLENALDLASPLSP
-3689 RNLTHAAIQTF
+3689 RNLTHAAMQTF
-3700 DEEESVQT
+3700 DEEENVQT
-3708 TSSRDDLYQLVQS
+3708 TSNRDDLYQLVQS

-3729 YYITDELVWHGV
+3729 YYITDELVWYGV

-3761 NHEVFRSFVRDA
+3761 NHEVFRSFVSDA
-3773 RSDSEAV
+3773 RSDSDVV

-3785 LLPWTRQLGHFLS
+3785 LLPWIRQLGHFLS

-3804 EAIQPLRQVY
+3804 EATQPLRQVY
-3814 DQLRKFEAN
+3814 DQLRKFEAS

>member
-1 MKNRVG
+1 MAKNR
-7 EAAPA
+7 AAPA

-17 IDAVVG
+17 TDAAVG
-23 GQPQVLDVPAAYS
+23 GRSQAANVHAPHS
-36 PPPPVVTVAMLSKAE
+36 PPPPAVVVAMLSKAE

-77 IFVFEVANQKA
+77 IFVFEVANQMA
-88 RKLKLKLRAELRK
+88 RKLKLQLRAELRK
-101 PFQNTQW
+101 PFQSSQW

-122 ELQQERDRAVASDE
+122 ELQQEKDRAVASDE

-165 ELFNHIGTLD
+165 ELFNHIGTVD
-175 EIVLGPRETR
+175 EIVLGPKETK
-185 RIMFSICTNLT
+185 RITFSMCTNLT
-196 PQHNASGSSTYVA
+196 PQHNATGNSAYVA

-367 NMKVLKIHAVTNQE
+367 NVKTLRIHAITNQE

-396 LRSGSRLD
+396 LMSGSRLD

-446 QQNRSRVPRA
+446 QQNRSH
-456 PRSEELL
+456 
-463 SPTNSNDGSSLKGS
+463 
-477 MSPDRAK
+477 RAK
-484 TSMSFSNMDAYAL
+484 TLMPFSNVDAYGL
-497 DSDEEADDNE
+497 DSDEEVDDNE

-513 EFQQTKRN
+513 DFQQTKRN

-527 MGDGEDLDDDFEFDR
+527 MGDGDDLDDDFEFDR

-556 LRGPRGTGDLRK
+556 MRGSRGSADLRK

-583 RVRGL
+583 RVRGF

-599 SPERSLRVD
+599 SPERNLRTD
-608 TRKRQTAPVDDS
+608 TRKRQTVPVDDNS
-620 SVSNFLVETIDLP
+620 ASNFLVEIIDLP

-644 APVSSSNLE
+644 SPASSSNLE
-653 GLYGE
+653 GLHGE

-671 KQTFRIS
+671 KQTFRMS
-678 FRCLLMHGAWQQ
+678 FRCFLMQGAWQQ

-695 YDRTLGKSIHVRART
+695 YDRTLGKSIHIRART
-710 CTSMVTVSPSV
+710 CTSMVTVSPSI

-845 SVGIQV
+845 S
-851 FDLENITNAPLH
+851 
-863 LNIQS
+863 
-868 SAPAKVRLY
+868 
-877 CIKHPFGDVAKPS
+877 
-890 KMLENNGGNEEEG
+890 
-903 DARPSS
+903 
-909 SSKSTTSQGSA
+909 
-920 GSGTPSNAST
+920 
-930 QISQPPTGR
+930 
-939 PLRRR
+939 
-944 RSFGSVSEL
+944 
-953 MDGKTV
+953 
-959 VKRGKS
+959 
-965 TALRELLTKKLTA
+965 
-978 ISTAHLSTASPG
+978 
-990 ASSISRSVS
+990 
-999 TQHFESDRGRQEQQ
+999 
-1013 NASENK
+1013 
-1019 GNSSHATGDE
+1019 
-1029 RRSSEGPSSSSLLA
+1029 
-1043 SAARESRLTSPSTS
+1043 
-1057 SDLEEVSSLL
+1057 
-1067 ELFAKSRSEC
+1067 
-1077 DAHCHS
+1077 
-1083 SLPSKEKEEEIVAM
+1083 
-1097 VRERT
+1097 
-1102 KRLQTLFA
+1102 
-1110 EKKLALLSSNKE
+1110 
-1122 RNVRIPAKS
+1122 
-1131 RQRIVAAFS
+1131 
-1140 PVASETAAPKDVAK
+1140 
-1154 SRVEKHKIML
+1154 
-1164 TLPPGGNKKAVT
+1164 
-1176 DGGKFDQSK
+1176 
-1185 PVWATSK
+1185 
-1192 HPFDTRSSVRE
+1192 
-1203 LLLKSRVCRSIMN
+1203 
-1216 VNQKNINFGRI
+1216 
-1227 TTSSKSSK
+1227 
-1235 RLVVQNMSATP
+1235 
-1246 LVYSVEKT
+1246 
-1254 GSISSGFLQIKEGEV
+1254 IKEGEV

-1323 LLQSGQTISFGKCLV
+1323 LLQSGQTISFGKCIV

-1446 DSDAELTGRSGGSS
+1446 DSDPEATGRSGGSS
-1460 EVGEFDPYD
+1460 EVGESDPYD
-1469 SANSDS
+1469 SGNSDS

-1488 RRSRHSDKP
+1488 RRSRPSDKP
-1497 VIDMKTGL
+1497 IIDVKTGL

-1531 SPLRSGDLSPR
+1531 NPLRSGDISPR

-1561 LRRDATP
+1561 LRRDAIP

-1596 SRTPAGENAFCRAV
+1596 SRTPAGESAFCRAV
-1610 GRKPPSVLPPHPNTS
+1610 GRKPPSALPPHPNSGVVPT
-1625 VLPST
+1625 T
-1630 VGDSSMESRARKP
+1630 VGDSSVESLARKP
-1643 HEPIEGSISRFGD
+1643 HETGGGSILRYDD
-1656 VIPSQTA
+1656 VIPSLTA
-1663 HSGTDSAIVE
+1663 PPGIDSAKVE
-1673 HRRSLTINIPDSGKT
+1673 HRRSLTIKIPDSGKT

-1742 VVWNAAGTFRNVL
+1742 VVWNPAVTFRNVL
-1755 ALTCEVV
+1755 ALT
-1762 PHDFLIPGEMMT
+1762 
-1774 ESGPTE
+1774 
-1780 SADLR
+1780 
-1785 TMLPLKL
+1785 
-1792 SIPPDRTV
+1792 
-1800 NLNFK
+1800 
-1805 WCFTSDAGF
+1805 
-1814 ALSTSLASCVSRS
+1814 
-1827 ILESVSEAA
+1827 
-1836 ELHAGQ
+1836 
-1842 IDFFYH
+1842 
-1848 PSNSPPGENIDVTT
+1848 
-1862 RTPTSSVGVAIAKAV
+1862 
-1877 QRSLCFE
+1877 
-1884 KDTLDLG
+1884 
-1891 EHQQGDDVR
+1891 
-1900 GEVVIHNRSHQ
+1900 
-1911 ALQFLLLAGSR
+1911 
-1922 DQGSASSSSVVSPL
+1922 
-1936 LVGGDMTFENATG
+1936 
-1949 TVEAGSSVR
+1949 
-1958 ATFVYKGSVPGQH
+1958 
-1971 TEQIVLRNLSG
+1971 
-1982 DRLDTSVL
+1982 
-1990 VLSVRI
+1990 
-1996 TRPVYVRVPELDL
+1996 
-2009 QSTGQLEV
+2009 
-2017 LNFGPCYVTPE
+2017 
-2028 MQDTAV
+2028 
-2034 DSPNVS
+2034 
-2040 LRFSKV
+2040 
-2046 HKLTLQSQVDD
+2046 
-2057 SLVICASSNLKTQC
+2057 
-2071 YVYEDARLH
+2071 
-2080 REATHVTMKGKQSI
+2080 
-2094 DLYVA
+2094 
-2099 IRPRLSSD
+2099 
-2107 AIKTGSTRDL
+2107 
-2117 VGGIRVQLF
+2117 
-2126 GLQTTQSS
+2126 
-2134 EEEKSEMLAEFTV
+2134 
-2147 KFVGVAGASIAR
+2147 
-2159 VTPSLIDFGVEYN
+2159 
-2172 SERTQTCQT
+2172 
-2181 HEGYFELINMSKALP
+2181 
-2196 LGYRLFV
+2196 
-2203 TSATEGYSDDDDAL
+2203 YS
-2217 HISLKHEKGEI
+2217 
-2228 PAGET
+2228 
-2233 GVIEFRIVA
+2233 
-2242 YTNGLFRRRIMV
+2242 
-2254 ENIHYPGKV
+2254 
-2263 SFVDV
+2263 
-2268 VLFVDNG
+2268 
-2275 ALKCEIPGANAGT
+2275 
-2288 DISTYGGTQKSHSLQ
+2288 
-2303 TLDFGLIN
+2303 
-2311 VIKLE
+2311 
-2316 DELADSPSSSGGE
+2316 
-2329 GEPTTRKYRIYGD
+2329 
-2342 HGNGSFFEEEHGPTV
+2342 
-2357 NTASQSDKQRTGK
+2357 
-2370 TLVLTNTTD
+2370 
-2379 RAMVVRPLST
+2379 
-2389 LPLTFEWKRERH
+2389 
-2401 SGDITAITEQND
+2401 
-2413 LMARCTSTD
+2413 
-2422 SARRLHTPPLEIA
+2422 
-2435 QPSHQP
+2435 
-2441 SIFYGESFS
+2441 
-2450 LEAKSSCS
+2450 
-2458 LSFRFAAIATTV
+2458 
-2470 PLPIDTIESGKLC
+2470 
-2483 PLRGMIGIQSFDS
+2483 SFD
-2496 EDGTDAEE
+2496 A
-2504 ACTLKVVNVSG
+2504 
-2515 SYGEPR
+2515 
-2521 FQIAEKCFSLGKIG
+2521 
-2535 YGIGWKSSTFQ
+2535 
-2546 ICVRNV
+2546 
-2552 SDVAVSFAIA
+2552 
-2562 NLPACINVLNV
+2562 
-2573 CDGSRIQ
+2573 
-2580 FFADSI
+2580 
-2586 SGSGLQV
+2586 
-2593 PSLRMLALNVEK
+2593 
-2605 ILKSSEALHGSAWKI
+2605 
-2620 QPRTSCVLEMELVR
+2620 
-2634 TAEFLAAGSHE
+2634 
-2645 FPLRFLN
+2645 
-2652 LSNPHN
+2652 
-2658 HDDVLVRT
+2658 
-2666 QIISSYAELAV
+2666 
-2677 DPESSDHGV
+2677 
-2686 EASELKDQHIAFLPP
+2686 
-2701 VTVPIAQ
+2701 
-2708 EAPPHRASFWFS
+2708 
-2720 LRNVYDEELNVKLSS
+2720 
-2735 QTHNPFERTFE
+2735 
-2746 LLFMLRSANTPLSSL
+2746 
-2761 VIAPGESVDIR
+2761 
-2772 VVCHVL
+2772 
-2778 PSARLPA
+2778 
-2785 DTWSTGSN
+2785 
-2793 GATSEILDL
+2793 
-2802 GLVWLDISIEKM
+2802 
-2814 EDAAQ
+2814 
-2819 REEIHVK
+2819 
-2826 GKLLP
+2826 
-2831 GKTFVLSASSLHF
+2831 
-2844 FATATEIPADIPVD
+2844 
-2858 QLPPSL
+2858 
-2864 KSKTGASRDSAQN
+2864 
-2877 TLPGALQQTTAS
+2877 
-2889 VVHQLRNASECFW
+2889 
-2902 VRNPSTEEVL
+2902 
-2912 NFVISPISMYQPGL
+2912 
-2926 CLVEGSTE
+2926 
-2934 SDMRAMSE
+2934 
-2942 WIQAIAVP
+2942 
-2950 SSGTIAPGESVKV
+2950 
-2963 TVHLEETS
+2963 
-2971 APSSNSTSFREV
+2971 
-2983 SDTRPAGKL
+2983 
-2992 AALHKMRHHP
+2992 
-3002 SWRSNSWDADGQETT
+3002 
-3017 AEESGQNRMFLT
+3017 
-3029 VRDADSSLDSGVST
+3029 GVST
-3043 EVDVLLVLQQQSST
+3043 EIDVLLVLQQQSSA
-3057 GEAAKQG
+3057 GDAAKQG

-3089 LYPGPTLETHL
+3089 LYPVPTLETHL
-3100 EDELFEQTE
+3100 EDELFEETE

-3116 EEFDISSIRSGSV
+3116 EEFDISSIRSGAV
-3129 GRKNHLP
+3129 GQ
-3136 VLAIRGCTPAE
+3136 

-3180 YSATSAADPGLDSV
+3180 YSAASAASAADPGLDSV
-3194 EYRLMLVDKNAQ
+3194 EYRLMLVDKNAR

-3220 AHSYQSV
+3220 PHSYQSV

-3275 GLDPATNLFRVLVS
+3275 GLDAATNLFRVLVS
-3289 NHGSPKRSRR
+3289 NHGSPKRLRR
-3299 SSVEM
+3299 SSIEM
-3304 PPEIPAGGAQRLM
+3304 PPEISAGGAQRLM
-3317 IDFSEVY
+3317 IDLSEVY

-3350 NARPQEVSFSI
+3350 NARPQEVSFSV
-3361 SPMSFN
+3361 SPLSFN

-3373 LGAHASMQV
+3373 LGAHTSMQV

-3387 PQPKQMLLSS
+3387 PQPKQPVLPS
-3397 ASAEV
+3397 ASNEV
-3402 MSDVEVNEPWV
+3402 VSDVEMNEPWV

-3437 CSQPQLMVNV
+3437 CSQPQLLVQV
-3447 ANGETNESPLQRE
+3447 ANGETNDSPLQRE
-3460 AYFSAQPTFLGLVFP
+3460 TYFSAQPTFLGLVFP

-3481 SSPELSTIAADE
+3481 SSPELSTKAADE

-3513 RNDSMFFGLALDDSM
+3513 RNDSLFFSLAIDDIL
-3528 TQPGAATVDLLDHGV
+3528 TQPGAATVDLLDQGV

-3603 CFTCSNVA
+3603 CFSCSNVA

-3646 ISYHEKALVLAKHSV
+3646 ISYHEKTLVSAKHSG
-3661 GQSSPASKLAKIL
+3661 GQSSPASKLAEIL
-3674 NDLENALDLVSPLSP
+3674 NDLENALDLASPLSP
-3689 RNLTHAAIQTF
+3689 RNLTHAAMQTF
-3700 DEEESVQT
+3700 DEEESAQT
-3708 TSSRDDLYQLVQS
+3708 TASRDDLYQLVQS

-3729 YYITDELVWHGV
+3729 YYITDELVWYGV

-3761 NHEVFRSFVRDA
+3761 DHEVFRSFVSDA
-3773 RSDSEAV
+3773 RSESDVV

-3785 LLPWTRQLGHFLS
+3785 LLPWIRQLGHFLS

-3804 EAIQPLRQVY
+3804 EATQPLRQVY
-3814 DQLRKFEAN
+3814 DQLRKFEAS

>member
-1 MKNRVG
+1 
-7 EAAPA
+7 
-12 PAPGD
+12 
-17 IDAVVG
+17 
-23 GQPQVLDVPAAYS
+23 
-36 PPPPVVTVAMLSKAE
+36 MLSKAE

-77 IFVFEVANQKA
+77 IFVFEVTNLKA
-88 RKLKLKLRAELRK
+88 RKLKLQLRAELRK
-101 PFQNTQW
+101 PFQSSQW

-122 ELQQERDRAVASDE
+122 ELQQEKDRAVASDE

-165 ELFNHIGTLD
+165 ELFNHIGTVD
-175 EIVLGPRETR
+175 EIELEPKETK
-185 RIMFSICTNLT
+185 RIMFSMCTKLT
-196 PQHNASGSSTYVA
+196 QPHNAASNSAYVA

-236 PSFVDGSVTSRL
+236 ASFVDGSVTSRL

-253 LVPLQAQV
+253 LVPLQGQV

-302 VSPMTPWSENN
+302 VSPMTWSENK

-347 PTDIGERFF
+347 PTEVSIGERFF

-367 NMKVLKIHAVTNQE
+367 NVKTLKIHAITNQE
-381 HHREGLSIKEPDGSY
+381 HHREGLSIKEPSGSY
-396 LRSGSRLD
+396 LMSGSRLD
-404 FGDCYTGIAS
+404 FGDCYTGIPS

-446 QQNRSRVPRA
+446 QQNRSRVSRA
-456 PRSEELL
+456 PRADELL

-477 MSPDRAK
+477 LSPDGAK
-484 TSMSFSNMDAYAL
+484 TPQSFSNMDAYGL
-497 DSDEEADDNE
+497 DSDEEADENE

-513 EFQQTKRN
+513 DFQQTKRN

-527 MGDGEDLDDDFEFDR
+527 MGDADDLDDDFEFDR
-542 EPRALPE
+542 EPRAPPQ

-556 LRGPRGTGDLRK
+556 MRGSRGNADLRK
-568 KTYRTKGKKSSKVSS
+568 KAFRTKGKKSVKVPS
-583 RVRGL
+583 RIRDL

-599 SPERSLRVD
+599 SPERSARVEA
-608 TRKRQTAPVDDS
+608 RKRHSTPVDDNS
-620 SVSNFLVETIDLP
+620 ASNFLVETIDLP

-644 APVSSSNLE
+644 SPVSNSNLE

-658 NADAVDLKAARLT
+658 NSDAVDLKAARLT
-671 KQTFRIS
+671 KQTFRVS
-678 FRCLLMHGAWQQ
+678 FRCFLMQGAWQQ

-710 CTSMVTVSPSV
+710 CTSMVTVTPSI

-765 MMLGPKQSTELK
+765 TMLGPKQSTELK

-836 LNFEHVAIN
+836 LNFEHVTIN

-868 SAPAKVRLY
+868 SAPSKVRLY
-877 CIKHPFGDVAKPS
+877 CIKHSFDDNSVG
-890 KMLENNGGNEEEG
+890 GGN
-903 DARPSS
+903 
-909 SSKSTTSQGSA
+909 
-920 GSGTPSNAST
+920 PSNPSA
-930 QISQPPTGR
+930 QISPQVISRTI
-939 PLRRR
+939 RRR
-944 RSFGSVSEL
+944 RSFCSVSEL
-953 MDGKTV
+953 TDGKNS

-965 TALRELLTKKLTA
+965 TALRELLAKKMTTQA
-978 ISTAHLSTASPG
+978 PQQSVVGP
-990 ASSISRSVS
+990 SISRSV
-999 TQHFESDRGRQEQQ
+999 
-1013 NASENK
+1013 A
-1019 GNSSHATGDE
+1019 
-1029 RRSSEGPSSSSLLA
+1029 SLLQ
-1043 SAARESRLTSPSTS
+1043 
-1057 SDLEEVSSLL
+1057 
-1067 ELFAKSRSEC
+1067 LFAKSRADC
-1077 DAHCHS
+1077 DAYCHS

-1097 VRERT
+1097 VRERS

-1110 EKKLALLSSNKE
+1110 EKKLVLLNSNKE
-1122 RNVRIPAKS
+1122 RNLRIPAKS
-1131 RQRIVAAFS
+1131 RQRIVAVFN
-1140 PVASETAAPKDVAK
+1140 PVSAETAAVKDVSK
-1154 SRVEKHKIML
+1154 TRVEKHKIMI

-1176 DGGKFDQSK
+1176 DGAKFDPSK
-1185 PVWATSK
+1185 PAWAASK

-1203 LLLKSRVCRSIMN
+1203 LLLKSRVCRSVMN

-1227 TTSSKSSK
+1227 ATSSKSSK

-1297 IINVQDPENSVS
+1297 IINVQDTENSVS

-1368 VPTLRPTFYFS
+1368 IPSMRPTFFFS
-1379 VDETPATVIT
+1379 VDETPTTVIT

-1412 KKKTDKI
+1412 KKKADKI
-1419 VKLNAKISQV
+1419 VKLNAKIAHV
-1429 KALLSGEQLP
+1429 KALLSGEQP
-1439 KEPGTPA
+1439 AKEPGTPV
-1446 DSDAELTGRSGGSS
+1446 DSDAEATGMSGGSS
-1460 EVGEFDPYD
+1460 EVGEFDAYD
-1469 SANSDS
+1469 SANSES
-1475 EMSESE
+1475 ELSESE
-1481 SSSHSRR
+1481 SSSRSRR
-1488 RRSRHSDKP
+1488 RRSRQLNKP
-1497 VIDMKTGL
+1497 AVDTKTGL
-1505 VSSSTNTLHFSLGA
+1505 VSSSTNSLHFSLGA
-1519 EATGRVVAYAIF
+1519 EATGRIVAYAIF
-1531 SPLRSGDLSPR
+1531 APIKSGDTSPR
-1542 GEDGDKSGARQSQK
+1542 DGDKSGAVTSQK
-1556 MKKRL
+1556 MKKRQ

-1568 IVGVGKF
+1568 MVGVGKF

-1596 SRTPAGENAFCRAV
+1596 LRTVAGESAFCRAV
-1610 GRKPPSVLPPHPNTS
+1610 GRKPPSALPPHPNT
-1625 VLPST
+1625 
-1630 VGDSSMESRARKP
+1630 GAER
-1643 HEPIEGSISRFGD
+1643 
-1656 VIPSQTA
+1656 
-1663 HSGTDSAIVE
+1663 
-1673 HRRSLTINIPDSGKT
+1673 RRSLTIKIPDSIPA
-1688 ARKLNLDIA
+1688 ARRLNVDIA
-1697 PDQLGVSP
+1697 PDQLGVSS
-1705 TSSNLLVS
+1705 TTSNLLVP
-1713 AEESPAD
+1713 AEESPTD
-1720 TRGWT
+1720 TRGWSL
-1725 VTLSL
+1725 TLSL

-1736 GSGIVE
+1736 GAGIVE
-1742 VVWNAAGTFRNVL
+1742 VVWNPANAFRNVL
-1755 ALTCEVV
+1755 ALSCEIV
-1762 PHDFLIPGEMMT
+1762 PRDFLIQEDAKTVPALSDT
-1774 ESGPTE
+1774 T
-1780 SADLR
+1780 DLR
-1785 TMLPLKL
+1785 NMLPLKL
-1792 SIPPDRTV
+1792 RIPPDRTV
-1800 NLNFK
+1800 NLNLK
-1805 WCFTSDAGF
+1805 WCFTNDAGF
-1814 ALSTSLASCVSRS
+1814 ASSTPLASCVTRS

-1836 ELHAGQ
+1836 ELNAGS
-1842 IDFFYH
+1842 IDFFYR
-1848 PSNSPPGENIDVTT
+1848 PSNSSPQENTLGASSS
-1862 RTPTSSVGVAIAKAV
+1862 TPVSSVGVAVVKAV
-1877 QRSLCFE
+1877 QKSLCFD
-1884 KDTLDLG
+1884 KDFLDLG
-1891 EHQQGDDVR
+1891 EHQQGGEVR
-1900 GEVVIHNRSHQ
+1900 GEMVIHNRSHQ

-1922 DQGSASSSSVVSPL
+1922 DQNAPSSSSTAAPSV
-1936 LVGGDMTFENATG
+1936 VGGDIIFENATG
-1949 TVEAGSSVR
+1949 TVAAGSLVT
-1958 ATFVYKGSVPGQH
+1958 AAFVYRGSIPGQH
-1971 TEQIVLRNLSG
+1971 NEQIVLRNLSG

-1990 VLSVRI
+1990 TLSVRV
-1996 TRPVYVRVPELDL
+1996 TRPVYVRIPELDP
-2009 QSTGQLEV
+2009 QATGQLEV
-2017 LNFGPCYVTPE
+2017 LDLGPCYVTPE
-2028 MQDTAV
+2028 MQDTAA

-2046 HKLTLQSQVDD
+2046 HKLTLQSQVDHT
-2057 SLVICASSNLKTQC
+2057 LVICASSNLKTQC
-2071 YVYEDARLH
+2071 YVYEDASLH
-2080 REATHVTMKGKQSI
+2080 REATHVMMKGMESI
-2094 DLYVA
+2094 DLFVA

-2107 AIKTGSTRDL
+2107 AIRTGSTRDL

-2126 GLQTTQSS
+2126 GLLATPDPSG
-2134 EEEKSEMLAEFTV
+2134 EDKSEMLAEFTV

-2159 VTPSLIDFGVEYN
+2159 VAPSLIDFGAEYN
-2172 SERTQTCQT
+2172 GGRLQKCKT
-2181 HEGYFELINMSKALP
+2181 HEGRFELINMSKALP

-2203 TSATEGYSDDDDAL
+2203 TNATEGYSDDDDSL

-2228 PAGET
+2228 PPGET
-2233 GVIEFRIVA
+2233 GNIEFRMMA

-2268 VLFVDNG
+2268 VLFVDSGELRCEVSGLPTVGNPVLDDVTG
-2275 ALKCEIPGANAGT
+2275 NEALTVPT
-2288 DISTYGGTQKSHSLQ
+2288 V
-2303 TLDFGLIN
+2303 DFGLIN

-2316 DELADSPSSSGGE
+2316 DELTDTSSCCGE
-2329 GEPTTRKYRIYGD
+2329 HENTSRKYRIYGESGKD
-2342 HGNGSFFEEEHGPTV
+2342 TLLVAQPSPENLQGGETV
-2357 NTASQSDKQRTGK
+2357 
-2370 TLVLTNTTD
+2370 LVLTNTTD
-2379 RAMVVRPLST
+2379 RTMKVRPLSN
-2389 LPLTFEWKRERH
+2389 LPLTYNQQANVFF
-2401 SGDITAITEQND
+2401 GDSYTLAAN
-2413 LMARCTSTD
+2413 
-2422 SARRLHTPPLEIA
+2422 SA
-2435 QPSHQP
+2435 
-2441 SIFYGESFS
+2441 
-2450 LEAKSSCS
+2450 CS
-2458 LSFRFAAIATTV
+2458 LSFCFASIASTV
-2470 PLPIDTIESGKLC
+2470 PLPIDAIESGKLC
-2483 PLRGMIGIQSFDS
+2483 PLRGMVGIQNFESNEQTGD
-2496 EDGTDAEE
+2496 EE

-2515 SYGEPR
+2515 SYGESR
-2521 FQIAEKCFSLGKIG
+2521 FHIGDKSIALGKIG
-2535 YGIGWKSSTFQ
+2535 YAIGWESSTFE
-2546 ICVRNV
+2546 VLVKNV
-2552 SDVAVSFAIA
+2552 SDVAVSFVVA
-2562 NLPACINVLNV
+2562 NLPACIHVRNVRDASRVQLN
-2573 CDGSRIQ
+2573 DLIHR
-2580 FFADSI
+2580 DSEAH
-2586 SGSGLQV
+2586 V
-2593 PSLRMLALNVEK
+2593 PSLRMLALHAEK
-2605 ILKSSEALHGSAWKI
+2605 PLKSDEESSRWSAWKI
-2620 QPRTSCVLEMELVR
+2620 LPRASCVLELELVR
-2634 TAEFLAAGSHE
+2634 TREFLTAGAHE

-2652 LSNPHN
+2652 LYNPHN
-2658 HDDVLVRT
+2658 HKDVLVRA
-2666 QIISSYAELAV
+2666 QIISSYAELVV
-2677 DPESSDHGV
+2677 DPESSDYGMESAEPKHG
-2686 EASELKDQHIAFLPP
+2686 HIAFLPP
-2701 VTVPIAQ
+2701 VTVPTPQ
-2708 EAPPHRASFWFS
+2708 DLPHRASFWFS
-2720 LRNVYDEELNVKLSS
+2720 LRNVYDEELTVKLSS
-2735 QTHNPFERTFE
+2735 QTHSPFDRTLE
-2746 LLFMLRSANTPLSSL
+2746 LLLMLRSANTPLSL
-2761 VIAPGESVDIR
+2761 VTIAPGESVDIR
-2772 VVCHVL
+2772 VVCHVV

-2802 GLVWLDISIEKM
+2802 GRVWLDVSIQNM

-2819 REEIHVK
+2819 REEVHVK
-2826 GKLLP
+2826 GKLIP
-2831 GKTFVLSASSLHF
+2831 GKTFLLSASNLHF
-2844 FATATEIPADIPVD
+2844 FATATELPADIPVD
-2858 QLPPSL
+2858 QLPPVL
-2864 KSKTGASRDSAQN
+2864 KSKPEKARDPSQLALSGASSQN
-2877 TLPGALQQTTAS
+2877 
-2889 VVHQLRNASECFW
+2889 VVHQLRNASESFW
-2902 VRNPSTEEVL
+2902 VRNPSTVEVL
-2912 NFVISPISMYQPGL
+2912 NFAISPVSMYQPGL
-2926 CLVEGSTE
+2926 CLIAGSTE
-2934 SDMRAMSE
+2934 SDMCAMSE
-2942 WIQAIAVP
+2942 WIQAVAVP

-2963 TVHLEETS
+2963 TVHLEEAASST
-2971 APSSNSTSFREV
+2971 PSTATFREG
-2983 SDTRPAGKL
+2983 SDASPSGKL

-3002 SWRSNSWDADGQETT
+3002 TWRSNSWDADGGPDIS
-3017 AEESGQNRMFLT
+3017 AIESGQNHMFLT
-3029 VRDADSSLDSGVST
+3029 VRDADSSLDAGVST
-3043 EVDVLLVLQQQSST
+3043 EVDVLLVLQQQST
-3057 GEAAKQG
+3057 GGDSAKQG

-3069 KTLITAAF
+3069 KTLMSAAF
-3077 EARNKRLAQSRK
+3077 EARNKRLVQSRK

-3100 EDELFEQTE
+3100 EDELYEQSE

-3116 EEFDISSIRSGSV
+3116 EEFDISSIRSGAV

-3180 YSATSAADPGLDSV
+3180 YSAASAADPGLDSV
-3194 EYRLMLVDKNAQ
+3194 EYRLMLVDKNAR

-3220 AHSYQSV
+3220 GHSYQSV

-3252 DLKVIHVRLEV
+3252 DLKVIHIRLEV

-3275 GLDPATNLFRVLVS
+3275 GLDPTSNLFRVLVS
-3289 NHGSPKRSRR
+3289 NHGNPKRSRR

-3304 PPEIPAGGAQRLM
+3304 PPEITPGGAPRLM

-3350 NARPQEVSFSI
+3350 NARPQEVSFSV

-3373 LGAHASMQV
+3373 LGAHSSMQV

-3387 PQPKQMLLSS
+3387 PQPKQLVLPSTGGSELLT
-3397 ASAEV
+3397 
-3402 MSDVEVNEPWV
+3402 DIEVNDPWV
-3413 REIEVYVSCRLVKDF
+3413 REVEVYVSCRLVKDF
-3428 RETVIIRAI
+3428 RETVILRAI

-3460 AYFSAQPTFLGLVFP
+3460 TYFSAQPTFLGLVFP

-3481 SSPELSTIAADE
+3481 SNPELSVKAADE
-3493 TQKYLVVRNTKSDSY
+3493 TQKFLVVRNTKSDSN

-3513 RNDSMFFGLALDDSM
+3513 RNDSMFFSLAIDEEL
-3528 TQPGAATVDLLDHGV
+3528 TQPGVAKVDLLDHGV

-3555 QPQSVAVFRVKPDV
+3555 QPLSVAVFRVKPDV

-3620 ESYPISALEDIVA
+3620 ESYPVSALEDIVA

-3638 YEYTWKWL
+3638 YQYTWKWL
-3646 ISYHEKALVLAKHSV
+3646 ISYHEKSLSPQASTKPSS
-3661 GQSSPASKLAKIL
+3661 GQSSSSPAPKLAEIL
-3674 NDLENALDLVSPLSP
+3674 NDLENALDLASPLSP
-3689 RNLTHAAIQTF
+3689 RNLTHAAMQTF
-3700 DEEESVQT
+3700 EEAET
-3708 TSSRDDLYQLVQS
+3708 IPAAPSRDDLYQLVQS

-3729 YYITDELVWHGV
+3729 YYITDELVWYGV

-3761 NHEVFRSFVRDA
+3761 NHEVFQSFVGDA
-3773 RSDSEAV
+3773 RTGGESADAV

-3785 LLPWTRQLGHFLS
+3785 LLPWVRQLGHFLS

-3804 EAIQPLRQVY
+3804 EATQPLRQVY
-3814 DQLRKFEAN
+3814 DQLRKFEAS

>member
-1 MKNRVG
+1 MVKKRAG

-12 PAPGD
+12 PATGD
-17 IDAVVG
+17 TDVVEG
-23 GQPQVLDVPAAYS
+23 ERSVVNVPAAHS
-36 PPPPVVTVAMLSKAE
+36 APPPAVVVAMLSKAE
-51 QSRVEYRGGKGELLG
+51 QNRVEYRGGKGELLG

-77 IFVFEVANQKA
+77 IFVFEVANQNA
-88 RKLKLKLRAELRK
+88 RKLKLQLRAELRK
-101 PFQNTQW
+101 PFQGSQW
-108 GFQLENEN
+108 GFQLNNEN
-116 VSIMQR
+116 ISIMQR
-122 ELQQERDRAVASDE
+122 ELQQEKDRAVASDE

-147 SSKAAL
+147 TSKAAL

-165 ELFNHIGTLD
+165 ELFNHIGTMN
-175 EIVLGPRETR
+175 EIVLGPKETK
-185 RIMFSICTNLT
+185 RIMFSMCVKLA
-196 PQHNASGSSTYVA
+196 PQHSATESSAYVA

-236 PSFVDGSVTSRL
+236 PLFVDGSVTSRL

-253 LVPLQAQV
+253 LVPLQGQV

-318 TDYNSGYVIGDKT
+318 TDYNSGYVIGGKT

-347 PTDIGERFF
+347 PTDVSIGERFF
-356 EIQAQNLHDSR
+356 EIQAENLHDSR
-367 NMKVLKIHAVTNQE
+367 NVKTLRIHAITNQE
-381 HHREGLSIKEPDGSY
+381 HHREGLSIKEPNGSY
-396 LRSGSRLD
+396 LMSGSRLD

-425 VALHVELTSDRP
+425 VALHVELASDRP

-446 QQNRSRVPRA
+446 QQNRSRVSRA
-456 PRSEELL
+456 PRADDLL
-463 SPTNSNDGSSLKGS
+463 SPTNSNDGASLKGS
-477 MSPDRAK
+477 LSPNGTKAP
-484 TSMSFSNMDAYAL
+484 MSFSSMDAYGL
-497 DSDEEADDNE
+497 DSDEEVDDNE

-513 EFQQTKRN
+513 EFQQMKRN

-527 MGDGEDLDDDFEFDR
+527 NGDAEDLDDDFEFDR
-542 EPRALPE
+542 EPRALPQ
-549 SPLGSPK
+549 SPLTSPK
-556 LRGPRGTGDLRK
+556 MRGSRGNADLRK
-568 KTYRTKGKKSSKVSS
+568 KAFRTKGKKSAKVPS
-583 RVRGL
+583 RARDL
-588 AYDSGVDSPRS
+588 AYDSGIDSPRS
-599 SPERSLRVD
+599 SPERSTRID
-608 TRKRQTAPVDDS
+608 ARKRQAAPADDS
-620 SVSNFLVETIDLP
+620 SASNFLVETIDLP
-633 PGVERTILIWY
+633 PGVERTILVWY
-644 APVSSSNLE
+644 SPSSSSNLE

-658 NADAVDLKAARLT
+658 NADAVDLKATRLT
-671 KQTFRIS
+671 KQTFRVS
-678 FRCLLMHGAWQQ
+678 FRCFLMQGTWQQ

-695 YDRTLGKSIHVRART
+695 YDRTLGKSIHIRART
-710 CTSMVTVSPSV
+710 CTSLVTVTPSI

-868 SAPAKVRLY
+868 SAPSKVRLY
-877 CIKHPFGDVAKPS
+877 CIKHPFGDVANPTKV
-890 KMLENNGGNEEEG
+890 LEHDEG
-903 DARPSS
+903 HENDDGSRPSLS
-909 SSKSTTSQGSA
+909 SVSTTSQNSA
-920 GSGTPSNAST
+920 GGGTPNNASS
-930 QISQPPTGR
+930 QMSQPLVGR
-939 PLRRR
+939 PIRRR
-944 RSFGSVSEL
+944 RSFCSISDL
-953 MDGKTV
+953 ADGKTSA
-959 VKRGKS
+959 KRGKT

-978 ISTAHLSTASPG
+978 LSSAQIGHSPAAAQG
-990 ASSISRSVS
+990 ASSLSRLVS
-999 TQHFESDRGRQEQQ
+999 GQHFESDKARQDQLNVATSDSRGNPAQMAADDKR
-1013 NASENK
+1013 NPD
-1019 GNSSHATGDE
+1019 GSSRGSLLTPVDSYADGS
-1029 RRSSEGPSSSSLLA
+1029 SSEEVDSLLQ
-1043 SAARESRLTSPSTS
+1043 
-1057 SDLEEVSSLL
+1057 
-1067 ELFAKSRSEC
+1067 LFAKSRADC
-1077 DAHCHS
+1077 DAYCHS
-1083 SLPSKEKEEEIVAM
+1083 SLPSKEKEEKIVAM

-1102 KRLQTLFA
+1102 KRLQTLFS
-1110 EKKLALLSSNKE
+1110 EKKMVLLSSNKE
-1122 RNVRIPAKS
+1122 RNLRIPAKS
-1131 RQRIVAAFS
+1131 RQRIVAVFS
-1140 PVASETAAPKDVAK
+1140 PVATETALTKDIAK
-1154 SRVEKHKIML
+1154 TRVEKHKIMI

-1176 DGGKFDQSK
+1176 DGAKYDQNK
-1185 PVWATSK
+1185 PVWAVSK
-1192 HPFDTRSSVRE
+1192 HPFDTRPSVRE

-1283 FQPTLAGPFEEKLK
+1283 FQPSLAGPFEEKLK
-1297 IINVQDPENSVS
+1297 IINVQDPDNSVS
-1309 VTIKAKVVKRETFK
+1309 ITIKAKVVKRETFK
-1323 LLQSGQTISFGKCLV
+1323 LLQSGQTISFGKCIV
-1338 GEKTDE
+1338 GDKTDE
-1344 VKIAVRNTSRKKREY
+1344 VKIAIRNTSRKKREY

-1402 LEHKLRIAIT
+1402 LEHKLRIATT
-1412 KKKTDKI
+1412 KKKSDKI

-1446 DSDAELTGRSGGSS
+1446 DSDAEATGRSGGSS

-1469 SANSDS
+1469 SANSESD
-1475 EMSESE
+1475 MSESE
-1481 SSSHSRR
+1481 SSSRSRR
-1488 RRSRHSDKP
+1488 RRSRQSDKSI
-1497 VIDMKTGL
+1497 IDAKTGL
-1505 VSSSTNTLHFSLGA
+1505 VSSTSNTLHFSLGA
-1519 EATGRVVAYAIF
+1519 EATGRIVAYAIF
-1531 SPLRSGDLSPR
+1531 NPLRSGDSSPR
-1542 GEDGDKSGARQSQK
+1542 GDDGDKSSAYQSQK

-1596 SRTPAGENAFCRAV
+1596 LRTPAGESAFCRAV
-1610 GRKPPSVLPPHPNTS
+1610 GRKPPSVLPPHPNTG
-1625 VLPST
+1625 VLPPS
-1630 VGDSSMESRARKP
+1630 GNDGSMENRGKKLHDSTG
-1643 HEPIEGSISRFGD
+1643 GSISRYDD
-1656 VIPSQTA
+1656 VLPSLTTPPEA
-1663 HSGTDSAIVE
+1663 DSTVVE
-1673 HRRSLTINIPDSGKT
+1673 RRRSLTIAIPDSGTT
-1688 ARKLNLDIA
+1688 ARRLNVDI
-1697 PDQLGVSP
+1697 DNQLGVSP
-1705 TSSNLLVS
+1705 TSSNLLVP

-1720 TRGWT
+1720 ARGWS

-1736 GSGIVE
+1736 GSGTVE
-1742 VVWNAAGTFRNVL
+1742 VMWNPAGAFRNVL
-1755 ALTCEVV
+1755 ALTCEIV
-1762 PHDFLIPGEMMT
+1762 PHEFLVQSEKATASGAT
-1774 ESGPTE
+1774 ENT
-1780 SADLR
+1780 DLR

-1792 SIPPDRTV
+1792 NIPPDRTV
-1800 NLNFK
+1800 NLNLK

-1814 ALSTSLASCVSRS
+1814 ASSTPLASCVSRS
-1827 ILESVSEAA
+1827 ILESAFEAA
-1836 ELHAGQ
+1836 ELNAGQ

-1848 PSNSPPGENIDVTT
+1848 PSNSSPQKNIDAIM
-1862 RTPTSSVGVAIAKAV
+1862 RSPISSVNVAVVKAV

-1884 KDTLDLG
+1884 NDTLDLG
-1891 EHQQGDDVR
+1891 EHQQGEDVR

-1922 DQGSASSSSVVSPL
+1922 DQGNLSTSSTFSPL
-1936 LVGGDMTFENATG
+1936 LVGGDLAFENATG
-1949 TVEAGSSVR
+1949 TVEAGSSVT
-1958 ATFVYKGSVPGQH
+1958 AAFVYRGSVPGQH
-1971 TEQIVLRNLSG
+1971 NEQIVLRNLSG

-1990 VLSVRI
+1990 ALSVRV
-1996 TRPVYVRVPELDL
+1996 TRPVYVRIPELDP

-2017 LNFGPCYVTPE
+2017 LDLGPCYVTPE
-2028 MQDTAV
+2028 MQDTAA

-2046 HKLTLQSQVDD
+2046 HKLTLQSQVEHT
-2057 SLVICASSNLKTQC
+2057 LVVCASSNLKTQC

-2080 REATHVTMKGKQSI
+2080 HEASHVVMKGNQFI

-2126 GLQTTQSS
+2126 GLQTISDTS

-2147 KFVGVAGASIAR
+2147 KFVGVAGASLAR

-2172 SERTQTCQT
+2172 SGQMQTCQT
-2181 HEGYFELINMSKALP
+2181 HEGRFELVNMSKALP
-2196 LGYRLFV
+2196 LEYRLFL
-2203 TSATEGYSDDDDAL
+2203 TSASEGYSDDDDSL
-2217 HISLKHEKGEI
+2217 HISLRHEKGEI
-2228 PAGET
+2228 PPAET
-2233 GVIEFRIVA
+2233 GNIEFRMMA

-2254 ENIHYPGKV
+2254 ENVHYPGKV

-2275 ALKCEIPGANAGT
+2275 ALQCEIHGAIAENPSPEQGVGASVNHA
-2288 DISTYGGTQKSHSLQ
+2288 IQEPSSLQ

-2311 VIKLE
+2311 VIRLE
-2316 DELADSPSSSGGE
+2316 KELTNSLSTSGGE
-2329 GEPTTRKYRIYGD
+2329 SEPTSRKYRIYGKYGGDEVD
-2342 HGNGSFFEEEHGPTV
+2342 HDTV
-2357 NTASQSDKQRTGK
+2357 WTTVSRPDMQFTAN

-2379 RAMVVRPLST
+2379 RDMVVRPMST
-2389 LPLTFEWKRERH
+2389 LPLTFEWTCDEHAGEIAKVKTKQ
-2401 SGDITAITEQND
+2401 DD
-2413 LMARCTSTD
+2413 LMARSTSTD
-2422 SARRLHTPPLEIA
+2422 SARRLENLCVGMAPRGQQT
-2435 QPSHQP
+2435 
-2441 SIFYGESFS
+2441 SISYGESYS

-2458 LSFRFAAIATTV
+2458 LSFRFAAIAATV

-2483 PLRGMIGIQSFDS
+2483 SLRGMLGIQSFEIDK
-2496 EDGTDAEE
+2496 GTDAEE
-2504 ACTLKVVNVSG
+2504 ACTLKVVNISG

-2521 FQIAEKCFSLGKIG
+2521 FQITEKSLSLGKIG
-2535 YGIGWKSSTFQ
+2535 YGIGWKASTFQ
-2546 ICVRNV
+2546 IFVRNV
-2552 SDVAVSFAIA
+2552 SDMAVSFVIA
-2562 NLPACINVLNV
+2562 NLPACIQVRNVR
-2573 CDGSRIQ
+2573 DGGPIQ
-2580 FFADSI
+2580 LYDGADPE
-2586 SGSGLQV
+2586 SGLHI
-2593 PSLRMLALNVEK
+2593 PSLKLLSLHVG
-2605 ILKSSEALHGSAWKI
+2605 KSLESNETPRWSAWKV
-2620 QPRTSCVLEMELVR
+2620 QPRASCVLEMELVR
-2634 TAEFLAAGSHE
+2634 TKEFLAAGAHE

-2652 LSNPHN
+2652 LCNPHN
-2658 HDDVLVRT
+2658 HEDVLVRA

-2677 DPESSDHGV
+2677 DPESSDYGA
-2686 EASELKDQHIAFLPP
+2686 EATEAKEGHIAFLPP
-2701 VTVPIAQ
+2701 VTVPTPQ

-2720 LRNVYDEELNVKLSS
+2720 LRNVYDEELSVKLSS
-2735 QTHNPFERTFE
+2735 QTHSPFDRTLE
-2746 LLFMLRSANTPLSSL
+2746 LLLMLRSANTPLSSL
-2761 VIAPGESVDIR
+2761 ILAPGESVDIR

-2778 PSARLPA
+2778 LSARLPVE
-2785 DTWSTGSN
+2785 TWSTGSG

-2802 GLVWLDISIEKM
+2802 GRVWLDINIQNM

-2819 REEIHVK
+2819 REEVHVK

-2831 GKTFVLSASSLHF
+2831 GKTFLLSASSLHF
-2844 FATATEIPADIPVD
+2844 FATATEMPSDIPVD

-2864 KSKTGASRDSAQN
+2864 KPKTGASRDASQI
-2877 TLPGALQQTTAS
+2877 TQPGTSQQATSST
-2889 VVHQLRNASECFW
+2889 VHQLRNSFESFW
-2902 VRNPSTEEVL
+2902 VRNPSTLEVL
-2912 NFVISPISMYQPGL
+2912 NFVINPVSMYQPGL

-2942 WIQAIAVP
+2942 WIQAVAVP

-2963 TVHLEETS
+2963 TVHLEEAS
-2971 APSSNSTSFREV
+2971 APSSSMAPFREG
-2983 SDTRPAGKL
+2983 SEITPTGKL
-2992 AALHKMRHHP
+2992 AALHKMRHNP
-3002 SWRSNSWDADGQETT
+3002 TWRSNSWDADGPESSS
-3017 AEESGQNRMFLT
+3017 EENGQNHMFLT
-3029 VRDADSSLDSGVST
+3029 VRDTDSRLDTGVTSA
-3043 EVDVLLVLQQQSST
+3043 VDVLLVLQQQSSA
-3057 GEAAKQG
+3057 GESAKQA

-3069 KTLITAAF
+3069 NTLISAAF
-3077 EARNKRLAQSRK
+3077 EARSKRLAQSRK

-3100 EDELFEQTE
+3100 EDELFETE

-3116 EEFDISSIRSGSV
+3116 EEFDISSIRSGAV
-3129 GRKNHLP
+3129 RRKNHLP
-3136 VLAIRGCTPAE
+3136 VLTIRGCTPAE

-3180 YSATSAADPGLDSV
+3180 YKAASAVDPGLDSV
-3194 EYRLMLVDKNAQ
+3194 EYRLMLVDKNAR

-3289 NHGSPKRSRR
+3289 NHSSPKRSRR
-3299 SSVEM
+3299 SSIEM
-3304 PPEIPAGGAQRLM
+3304 PPEIAVGGAQRLM

-3350 NARPQEVSFSI
+3350 NARPQEVSFSV

-3387 PQPKQMLLSS
+3387 PQPKQLVLPSGS
-3397 ASAEV
+3397 N
-3402 MSDVEVNEPWV
+3402 DVVYDLEVNEPWV

-3428 RETVIIRAI
+3428 RETVILRAI

-3447 ANGETNESPLQRE
+3447 VNGETNESPLQRE
-3460 AYFSAQPTFLGLVFP
+3460 TYFSAQPTFLGLVFP

-3481 SSPELSTIAADE
+3481 SSTDLSTKAADE
-3493 TQKYLVVRNTKSDSY
+3493 TQKYLIVRNTKSDSN

-3513 RNDSMFFGLALDDSM
+3513 RNDSMFFSVAIDESL
-3528 TQPGAATVDLLDHGV
+3528 TRPGAAKVDLLDHGV
-3543 CAGRR
+3543 CAGRK

-3555 QPQSVAVFRVKPDV
+3555 QPQCVAVFRVKPDV

-3584 EHVTLY
+3584 EHITLY

-3633 KFLQN
+3633 KFLQ
-3638 YEYTWKWL
+3638 
-3646 ISYHEKALVLAKHSV
+3646 
-3661 GQSSPASKLAKIL
+3661 
-3674 NDLENALDLVSPLSP
+3674 
-3689 RNLTHAAIQTF
+3689 
-3700 DEEESVQT
+3700 
-3708 TSSRDDLYQLVQS
+3708 
-3721 YRALYFDF
+3721 
-3729 YYITDELVWHGV
+3729 
-3741 RGNAVRHSLALADL
+3741 
-3755 AYGVVF
+3755 
-3761 NHEVFRSFVRDA
+3761 
-3773 RSDSEAV
+3773 
-3780 AFPRL
+3780 
-3785 LLPWTRQLGHFLS
+3785 
-3798 FFPENQ
+3798 
-3804 EAIQPLRQVY
+3804 
-3814 DQLRKFEAN
+3814 

>member
-1 MKNRVG
+1 MAKNR
-7 EAAPA
+7 AAPA

-17 IDAVVG
+17 TDAAVG
-23 GQPQVLDVPAAYS
+23 GRSQAANVHAPHS
-36 PPPPVVTVAMLSKAE
+36 PPPPAVVVAMLSKAE

-77 IFVFEVANQKA
+77 IFVFEVANQMA
-88 RKLKLKLRAELRK
+88 RKLKLQLRAELRK
-101 PFQNTQW
+101 PFQSSQW

-122 ELQQERDRAVASDE
+122 ELQQEKDRAVASDE

-165 ELFNHIGTLD
+165 ELFNHIGTVD
-175 EIVLGPRETR
+175 EIVLGPKETK
-185 RIMFSICTNLT
+185 RITFSMCTNLT
-196 PQHNASGSSTYVA
+196 PQHNATGNSAYVA

-367 NMKVLKIHAVTNQE
+367 NVKTLRIHAITNQE

-396 LRSGSRLD
+396 LMSGSRLD

-446 QQNRSRVPRA
+446 QQNRSRVSRA
-456 PRSEELL
+456 PRTEELL

-477 MSPDRAK
+477 LSPDRAK
-484 TSMSFSNMDAYAL
+484 TLMPFSNVDAYGL
-497 DSDEEADDNE
+497 DSDEEVDDNE

-513 EFQQTKRN
+513 DFQQTKRN

-527 MGDGEDLDDDFEFDR
+527 MGDGDDLDDDFEFDR

-556 LRGPRGTGDLRK
+556 MRGSRGSADLRK

-583 RVRGL
+583 RVRGF

-599 SPERSLRVD
+599 SPERNLRTD
-608 TRKRQTAPVDDS
+608 TRKRQTVPVDDNS
-620 SVSNFLVETIDLP
+620 ASNFLVEIIDLP

-644 APVSSSNLE
+644 SPASSSNLE
-653 GLYGE
+653 GLHGE

-671 KQTFRIS
+671 KQTFRMS
-678 FRCLLMHGAWQQ
+678 FRCFLMQGAWQQ

-695 YDRTLGKSIHVRART
+695 YDRTLGKSIHIRART
-710 CTSMVTVSPSV
+710 CTSMVTVSPSI

-868 SAPAKVRLY
+868 SAPSKVRLY
-877 CIKHPFGDVAKPS
+877 CIKHPFGDVANPP
-890 KMLENNGGNEEEG
+890 KMLDNEDGE
-903 DARPSS
+903 ARPLS

-920 GSGTPSNAST
+920 GSGTPSNAPT
-930 QISQPPTGR
+930 QISQPPAGR
-939 PLRRR
+939 PIRRR

-953 MDGKTV
+953 TDGKAI

-965 TALRELLTKKLTA
+965 IALRELLTKKLTA
-978 ISTAHLSTASPG
+978 ISTSNSSTASPA
-990 ASSISRSVS
+990 ASSVSRSVS
-999 TQHFESDRGRQEQQ
+999 NQHFESDRGRQEQHSAG
-1013 NASENK
+1013 ASESR
-1019 GNSSHATGDE
+1019 GNPSHATGDE
-1029 RRSSEGPSSSSLLA
+1029 RRSPDGSSSGSLLA
-1043 SAARESRLTSPSTS
+1043 SATS
-1057 SDLEEVSSLL
+1057 SADGSSLEEVASLL

-1077 DAHCHS
+1077 DAYCHS

-1110 EKKLALLSSNKE
+1110 EKKLVLLSSNKE

-1131 RQRIVAAFS
+1131 RQRIVAVFS
-1140 PVASETAAPKDVAK
+1140 PVTSETAVPKDVAK
-1154 SRVEKHKIML
+1154 TRVEKHKIMI

-1176 DGGKFDQSK
+1176 DGGKFDQNK
-1185 PVWATSK
+1185 PVWAASK

-1323 LLQSGQTISFGKCLV
+1323 LLQSGQTISFGKCIV

-1446 DSDAELTGRSGGSS
+1446 DSDPEATGRSGGSS
-1460 EVGEFDPYD
+1460 EVGESDPYD
-1469 SANSDS
+1469 SGNSDS

-1488 RRSRHSDKP
+1488 RRSRPSDKP
-1497 VIDMKTGL
+1497 IIDVKTGL

-1531 SPLRSGDLSPR
+1531 NPLRSGDISPR

-1561 LRRDATP
+1561 LRRDAIP

-1596 SRTPAGENAFCRAV
+1596 SRTPAGESAFCRAV
-1610 GRKPPSVLPPHPNTS
+1610 GRKPPSALPPHPNSGVVPT
-1625 VLPST
+1625 T
-1630 VGDSSMESRARKP
+1630 VGDSSVESLARKP
-1643 HEPIEGSISRFGD
+1643 HETGGGSILRYDD
-1656 VIPSQTA
+1656 VIPSLTA
-1663 HSGTDSAIVE
+1663 PPGIDSAKVE
-1673 HRRSLTINIPDSGKT
+1673 HRRSLTIKIPDSGKT

-1742 VVWNAAGTFRNVL
+1742 VVWNPAVTFRNVL

-1762 PHDFLIPGEMMT
+1762 PHDFLISGEMMT
-1774 ESGPTE
+1774 ASGATE
-1780 SADLR
+1780 SSDLR

-1792 SIPPDRTV
+1792 NIPPDRTV
-1800 NLNFK
+1800 NLNLK

-1814 ALSTSLASCVSRS
+1814 ALSTPLASCVSRS

-1836 ELHAGQ
+1836 ELNAGQ

-1848 PSNSPPGENIDVTT
+1848 PSNSSPDENVDVMT
-1862 RTPTSSVGVAIAKAV
+1862 RTPISSVGVAIVKAV

-1884 KDTLDLG
+1884 TDTLDLG
-1891 EHQQGDDVR
+1891 EHQQGEDVK

-1922 DQGSASSSSVVSPL
+1922 DQGSVSTSSTVSPL

-1949 TVEAGSSVR
+1949 TVEAGSFVK
-1958 ATFVYKGSVPGQH
+1958 AAFVYKGSVPGQH

-1990 VLSVRI
+1990 ALSVRI
-1996 TRPVYVRVPELDL
+1996 TRPVYVRVPELDP

-2017 LNFGPCYVTPE
+2017 LNLGPCYVTPE

-2046 HKLTLQSQVDD
+2046 HKLTLQSQVEHT
-2057 SLVICASSNLKTQC
+2057 LVICASSNLKTQC

-2080 REATHVTMKGKQSI
+2080 REASHVVMKGNQCI

-2107 AIKTGSTRDL
+2107 AVKTGSTRDL

-2126 GLQTTQSS
+2126 GLQTTHDSS

-2172 SERTQTCQT
+2172 SGQMQTCQT
-2181 HEGYFELINMSKALP
+2181 HEGRFELINMSKALP

-2203 TSATEGYSDDDDAL
+2203 TSAAESYSDDDDAL

-2228 PAGET
+2228 SPGET
-2233 GVIEFRIVA
+2233 GIIEFRMMA

-2254 ENIHYPGKV
+2254 ENIHYPGRV
-2263 SFVDV
+2263 TFVDV

-2275 ALKCEIPGANAGT
+2275 ALLCEIPGANG
-2288 DISTYGGTQKSHSLQ
+2288 DVSSTYGTTQERSSLQ
-2303 TLDFGLIN
+2303 SVDFGLIN
-2311 VIKLE
+2311 VIRLE
-2316 DELADSPSSSGGE
+2316 DELTDSMSTSGGE
-2329 GEPTTRKYRIYGD
+2329 SESTSRRYRIYGERS
-2342 HGNGSFFEEEHGPTV
+2342 NGPFFEVGLGMVGNTMSQQPT
-2357 NTASQSDKQRTGK
+2357 AK

-2379 RAMVVRPLST
+2379 QAMVVRPLST
-2389 LPLTFEWKRERH
+2389 LPLRFEWKREGH
-2401 SGDITAITEQND
+2401 EGKISKAVTEQGD
-2413 LMARCTSTD
+2413 LMGRSTSTD
-2422 SARRLHTPPLEIA
+2422 SARRLHTPPLDITPRSQ
-2435 QPSHQP
+2435 QPC
-2441 SIFYGESFS
+2441 IFYGESYS
-2450 LEAKSSCS
+2450 LEAKSSCL
-2458 LSFRFAAIATTV
+2458 LSFHFASIAATV
-2470 PLPIDTIESGKLC
+2470 PLPTDTIENGKLC
-2483 PLRGMIGIQSFDS
+2483 PLRGMVGIQSFESDN
-2496 EDGTDAEE
+2496 GTDAEE
-2504 ACTLKVVNVSG
+2504 ACTLKVVNISG
-2515 SYGEPR
+2515 FYGEPR
-2521 FQIAEKCFSLGKIG
+2521 FQIAEKCLSLGKIG

-2552 SDVAVSFAIA
+2552 SDVAVSFVIA
-2562 NLPACINVLNV
+2562 NLPACIHVLNV
-2573 CDGSRIQ
+2573 RDGSRIQ
-2580 FFADSI
+2580 FYD
-2586 SGSGLQV
+2586 GVNPESGLHV
-2593 PSLRMLALNVEK
+2593 PSLRMLALHAENTSV
-2605 ILKSSEALHGSAWKI
+2605 SNEASRWSAWKV
-2620 QPRTSCVLEMELVR
+2620 QPRTSCVLEMELMR
-2634 TAEFLAAGSHE
+2634 TAEFLAAGAHE
-2645 FPLRFLN
+2645 FPLRFFN
-2652 LSNPHN
+2652 LCNPHN
-2658 HDDVLVRT
+2658 HEDVVVRA

-2677 DPESSDHGV
+2677 DPESSDYGV
-2686 EASELKDQHIAFLPP
+2686 EVAEPKERHIAFLPP
-2701 VTVPIAQ
+2701 VTVPTPP

-2720 LRNVYDEELNVKLSS
+2720 LRNVYDEELIVKISS
-2735 QTHNPFERTFE
+2735 QTHSAFDQTFE
-2746 LLFMLRSANTPLSSL
+2746 LLLMLRSANTPLSSL

-2785 DTWSTGSN
+2785 DTWSTGSS

-2802 GLVWLDISIEKM
+2802 GRVWLDISIQNM

-2831 GKTFVLSASSLHF
+2831 GKTFLLSASSLHF

-2858 QLPPSL
+2858 QLPSSL
-2864 KSKTGASRDSAQN
+2864 KSKTGVSRDSSQI
-2877 TLPGALQQTTAS
+2877 TGASQQTTAS
-2889 VVHQLRNASECFW
+2889 VVHQLRNSSEIFW
-2902 VRNPSTEEVL
+2902 VRNPSTAEVL
-2912 NFVISPISMYQPGL
+2912 NFVINPVSMYQPGL

-2934 SDMRAMSE
+2934 SDMCAMSE

-2963 TVHLEETS
+2963 TVHLEEAS
-2971 APSSNSTSFREV
+2971 APSSNTAPFHEA
-2983 SDTRPAGKL
+2983 SDTRPAGKI

-3002 SWRSNSWDADGQETT
+3002 SWRSNSWDADGPETT
-3017 AEESGQNRMFLT
+3017 TEESGQNHMFLT
-3029 VRDADSSLDSGVST
+3029 VRDADSSFDAGVST
-3043 EVDVLLVLQQQSST
+3043 EIDVLLVLQQQSSA
-3057 GEAAKQG
+3057 GDAAKQG

-3089 LYPGPTLETHL
+3089 LYPVPTLETHL
-3100 EDELFEQTE
+3100 EDELFEETE

-3116 EEFDISSIRSGSV
+3116 EEFDISSIRSGAV

-3136 VLAIRGCTPAE
+3136 VLTIRGCTPAE

-3180 YSATSAADPGLDSV
+3180 YSAASAASAADPGLDSV
-3194 EYRLMLVDKNAQ
+3194 EYRLMLVDKNAR

-3220 AHSYQSV
+3220 PHSYQSV

-3275 GLDPATNLFRVLVS
+3275 GLDAATNLFRVLVS
-3289 NHGSPKRSRR
+3289 NHGSPKRLRR
-3299 SSVEM
+3299 SSIEM
-3304 PPEIPAGGAQRLM
+3304 PPEISAGGAQRLM
-3317 IDFSEVY
+3317 IDLSEVY

-3350 NARPQEVSFSI
+3350 NARPQEVSFSV
-3361 SPMSFN
+3361 SPLSFN

-3373 LGAHASMQV
+3373 LGAHTSMQV

-3387 PQPKQMLLSS
+3387 PQPKQPVLPS
-3397 ASAEV
+3397 ASNEV
-3402 MSDVEVNEPWV
+3402 VSDVEMNEPWV

-3437 CSQPQLMVNV
+3437 CSQPQLLVQV
-3447 ANGETNESPLQRE
+3447 ANGETNDSPLQRE
-3460 AYFSAQPTFLGLVFP
+3460 TYFSAQPTFLGLVFP

-3481 SSPELSTIAADE
+3481 SSPELSTKAADE

-3513 RNDSMFFGLALDDSM
+3513 RNDSLFFSLAIDDIL
-3528 TQPGAATVDLLDHGV
+3528 TQPGAATVDLLDQGV

-3603 CFTCSNVA
+3603 CFSCSNVA

-3646 ISYHEKALVLAKHSV
+3646 ISYHEKTLVSAKHSG
-3661 GQSSPASKLAKIL
+3661 GQSSPASKLAEIL
-3674 NDLENALDLVSPLSP
+3674 NDLENALDLASPLSP
-3689 RNLTHAAIQTF
+3689 RNLTHAAMQTF
-3700 DEEESVQT
+3700 DEEESAQT
-3708 TSSRDDLYQLVQS
+3708 TASRDDLYQLVQS

-3729 YYITDELVWHGV
+3729 YYITDELVWYGV

-3761 NHEVFRSFVRDA
+3761 DHEVFRSFVSDA
-3773 RSDSEAV
+3773 RSESDVV

-3785 LLPWTRQLGHFLS
+3785 LLPWIRQLGHFLS

-3804 EAIQPLRQVY
+3804 EATQPLRQVY
-3814 DQLRKFEAN
+3814 DQLRKFEAS

>member
-1 MKNRVG
+1 MVKKRAG

-17 IDAVVG
+17 TDAVSG
-23 GQPQVLDVPAAYS
+23 GRATSNA
-36 PPPPVVTVAMLSKAE
+36 PVVSVAILSKAE
-51 QSRVEYRGGKGELLG
+51 QSRVEYRGKGELLG

-77 IFVFEVANQKA
+77 IFVFEMTNQKA
-88 RKLKLKLRAELRK
+88 RKLKLQLRAELRK
-101 PFQNTQW
+101 PFQTSQW

-122 ELQQERDRAVASDE
+122 ELQQEKNRAVASDE

-165 ELFNHIGTLD
+165 ELFNHIGTLN
-175 EIVLGPRETR
+175 EIVLGPKETKR
-185 RIMFSICTNLT
+185 VMFSMCTKLT
-196 PQHNASGSSTYVA
+196 PQHATSTSSAYVA

-236 PSFVDGSVTSRL
+236 PAYVDGSVTSRL

-253 LVPLQAQV
+253 LVPLQGQV

-302 VSPMTPWSENN
+302 VSPMTPWSENK

-367 NMKVLKIHAVTNQE
+367 NVKTLRIHAITNQE
-381 HHREGLSIKEPDGSY
+381 HHREGLSIKEPSGSY
-396 LRSGSRLD
+396 LMSGSRLD

-446 QQNRSRVPRA
+446 QQNRSRVSRA
-456 PRSEELL
+456 PRAEDLL
-463 SPTNSNDGSSLKGS
+463 SPANSNDGSSMKGS
-477 MSPDRAK
+477 LSPEGAK
-484 TSMSFSNMDAYAL
+484 TPLSFSNMDAYGL
-497 DSDEEADDNE
+497 DSDEEIDDNE

-513 EFQQTKRN
+513 DFQQTKRN

-527 MGDGEDLDDDFEFDR
+527 MGDADDIDDDFEFDR
-542 EPRALPE
+542 EPRALPQ

-556 LRGPRGTGDLRK
+556 MRGSRGNADLRK
-568 KTYRTKGKKSSKVSS
+568 KALRTKGKKSAKVPS
-583 RVRGL
+583 RVRDD
-588 AYDSGVDSPRS
+588 DSGVDSPRS
-599 SPERSLRVD
+599 SPERNIRAD
-608 TRKRQTAPVDDS
+608 IRKHSVTPVDDNS
-620 SVSNFLVETIDLP
+620 ASNFLVETIDLP

-644 APVSSSNLE
+644 SPASSASLE

-658 NADAVDLKAARLT
+658 NSDAVDLKAARLT
-671 KQTFRIS
+671 KQTFRVS
-678 FRCLLMHGAWQQ
+678 FRCFLMQGAWQQ
-690 AQSRV
+690 AQARV
-695 YDRTLGKSIHVRART
+695 YDRTLGKSIHIRART
-710 CTSMVTVSPSV
+710 CTSMVTVTPSI

-822 SLFYKLLTQSRSAF
+822 SLFYKLVTQSRSAF
-836 LNFEHVAIN
+836 LNFEHVTIN

-868 SAPAKVRLY
+868 SAPSKVRLY
-877 CIKHPFGDVAKPS
+877 CIKHSFGDMANPT
-890 KMLENNGGNEEEG
+890 KMVENDGHEEENE
-903 DARPSS
+903 ARLSS
-909 SSKSTTSQGSA
+909 VSTNSQNSSG
-920 GSGTPSNAST
+920 GTPNNAST
-930 QISQPPTGR
+930 QMSQPPVGR
-939 PLRRR
+939 PPIRRR
-944 RSFGSVSEL
+944 RSFCSVSEL
-953 MDGKTV
+953 ADGKANL
-959 VKRGKS
+959 KRGKAL
-965 TALRELLTKKLTA
+965 ALRELLTKKLTA
-978 ISTAHLSTASPG
+978 LSVAQTGHPSSIVAG

-999 TQHFESDRGRQEQQ
+999 SQHFESDKGRQEQH
-1013 NASENK
+1013 NSGGSEAK
-1019 GNSSHATGDE
+1019 GNLLQATADE
-1029 RRSSEGPSSSSLLA
+1029 RKNMDGSSSASLLTPA
-1043 SAARESRLTSPSTS
+1043 SSYADGGAAEELTS
-1057 SDLEEVSSLL
+1057 LL
-1067 ELFAKSRSEC
+1067 QLFAKSRADCE
-1077 DAHCHS
+1077 AYCHS
-1083 SLPSKEKEEEIVAM
+1083 SLPSKEKEEEVVAM
-1097 VRERT
+1097 LRERT

-1110 EKKLALLSSNKE
+1110 EKKLVPLSSNKE
-1122 RNVRIPAKS
+1122 RNLRIPSKS
-1131 RQRIVAAFS
+1131 RQRIVAVFS
-1140 PVASETAAPKDVAK
+1140 PVTSETAVTKDVAK
-1154 SRVEKHKIML
+1154 TRVEKHKIMI

-1176 DGGKFDQSK
+1176 DGAKLDQNK

-1192 HPFDTRSSVRE
+1192 HPFDTRPSVRE
-1203 LLLKSRVCRSIMN
+1203 LLLKSRVCRSVMN

-1227 TTSSKSSK
+1227 STSSKSSK

-1297 IINVQDPENSVS
+1297 IINVQDTENSVS
-1309 VTIKAKVVKRETFK
+1309 VTIKARVVKRETFK
-1323 LLQSGQTISFGKCLV
+1323 LLQSGQTISLGKCIV
-1338 GEKTDE
+1338 GEKTEE

-1359 VIQLDPSFT
+1359 VIQVDPSFT
-1368 VPTLRPTFYFS
+1368 VPNLRPTFFFS
-1379 VDETPATVIT
+1379 VDESQATVIT

-1402 LEHKLRIAIT
+1402 LEHKLRIAVT

-1419 VKLNAKISQV
+1419 VKLNAKIAQV

-1439 KEPGTPA
+1439 TDPETPA
-1446 DSDAELTGRSGGSS
+1446 DSDAEATGRSGGSS

-1469 SANSDS
+1469 SANSES
-1475 EMSESE
+1475 ELSETE
-1481 SSSHSRR
+1481 SSSRSRR
-1488 RRSRHSDKP
+1488 RRSRQSEKVLNDA
-1497 VIDMKTGL
+1497 KTGL

-1531 SPLRSGDLSPR
+1531 NPLKSGDSSPR
-1542 GEDGDKSGARQSQK
+1542 GEDGGKSGVYQSQK
-1556 MKKRL
+1556 MKKRQ

-1590 YNAEIF
+1590 YNADIF
-1596 SRTPAGENAFCRAV
+1596 LRTPAGESAFCRAV
-1610 GRKPPSVLPPHPNTS
+1610 GRKPPSVLPPHPNTGALPPS
-1625 VLPST
+1625 AGESSLDSHTRKSRDTSGNSISRYDDVLPSVT
-1630 VGDSSMESRARKP
+1630 TPPE
-1643 HEPIEGSISRFGD
+1643 
-1656 VIPSQTA
+1656 
-1663 HSGTDSAIVE
+1663 TDPAVAE
-1673 HRRSLTINIPDSGKT
+1673 RRRSLRIQVPDSAKT
-1688 ARKLNLDIA
+1688 VRRLNVEIA
-1697 PDQLGVSP
+1697 PDQLGISP
-1705 TSSNLLVS
+1705 TTSSLLVP
-1713 AEESPAD
+1713 AEESPVD
-1720 TRGWT
+1720 TRGWL

-1736 GSGIVE
+1736 GSAIIE
-1742 VVWNAAGTFRNVL
+1742 VTWNPAGAFRNVL
-1755 ALTCEVV
+1755 AVMCEVV
-1762 PHDFLIPGEMMT
+1762 PREFLVQDET
-1774 ESGPTE
+1774 KTVDDASET
-1780 SADLR
+1780 ADVRVL
-1785 TMLPLKL
+1785 LPLKL
-1792 SIPPDRTV
+1792 KIPPDRTASL
-1800 NLNFK
+1800 NLK

-1814 ALSTSLASCVSRS
+1814 ASSTPLASCVSRS

-1836 ELHAGQ
+1836 ELNAGKLE
-1842 IDFFYH
+1842 FFYH
-1848 PSNSPPGENIDVTT
+1848 PSNSSLQETIQDAALRAPV
-1862 RTPTSSVGVAIAKAV
+1862 SSVNVAVVKAV
-1877 QRSLCFE
+1877 RRSLCF
-1884 KDTLDLG
+1884 DNDLLDLG
-1891 EHQQGDDVR
+1891 EHQQGEDVR
-1900 GEVVIHNRSHQ
+1900 GEIVIHNRSHQ
-1911 ALQFLLLAGSR
+1911 DLQYLLLAGSR
-1922 DQGSASSSSVVSPL
+1922 DQSTVSTSVTVSPL
-1936 LVGGDMTFENATG
+1936 LVGGDMIFENATG
-1949 TVEAGSSVR
+1949 TVQAGSFV
-1958 ATFVYKGSVPGQH
+1958 AAAFVYKGIVPGQH
-1971 TEQIVLRNLSG
+1971 NEQIVLRNLSG

-1990 VLSVRI
+1990 TLAVRI
-1996 TRPVYVRVPELDL
+1996 TRPVYVRIPELDP

-2017 LNFGPCYVTPE
+2017 LDLGPCYVTPE
-2028 MQDTAV
+2028 MQDTAA

-2046 HKLTLQSQVDD
+2046 HKLTLQSQVEHT
-2057 SLVICASSNLKTQC
+2057 LVIYASSNLKTQC
-2071 YVYEDARLH
+2071 YVYADARLH
-2080 REATHVTMKGKQSI
+2080 REATHVVMKGMQSI
-2094 DLYVA
+2094 DLFVA

-2126 GLQTTQSS
+2126 GLVGATETIG
-2134 EEEKSEMLAEFTV
+2134 EEKSEMLAEFTV

-2159 VTPSLIDFGVEYN
+2159 VTPSLIDFGVEYD
-2172 SERTQTCQT
+2172 SGRMQTCQT
-2181 HEGYFELINMSKALP
+2181 HEGQFELINMSKALP

-2203 TSATEGYSDDDDAL
+2203 TSATEGYSDDDDSL
-2217 HISLKHEKGEI
+2217 HVSLKHEKGEI
-2228 PAGET
+2228 PPGEIGT
-2233 GVIEFRIVA
+2233 IEFRVMA

-2268 VLFVDNG
+2268 VLFVDSGVLTCEVSGTAATTAFASEN
-2275 ALKCEIPGANAGT
+2275 ALT
-2288 DISTYGGTQKSHSLQ
+2288 MVQ
-2303 TLDFGLIN
+2303 TVDFGLIN
-2311 VIKLE
+2311 VIRLE
-2316 DELADSPSSSGGE
+2316 DELSGSMQVSGESEPSS
-2329 GEPTTRKYRIYGD
+2329 RRYRIYGE
-2342 HGNGSFFEEEHGPTV
+2342 HVRGSFME
-2357 NTASQSDKQRTGK
+2357 SQATSVLRSNVRTGEK
-2370 TLVLTNTTD
+2370 ILKLTNTTD
-2379 RAMVVRPLST
+2379 QSLVVRPLST
-2389 LPLTFEWKRERH
+2389 LPLKFQWICE
-2401 SGDITAITEQND
+2401 GDKSNTLGTE
-2413 LMARCTSTD
+2413 LMAQLTSTD
-2422 SARRLHTPPLEIA
+2422 GARRLSLPSVGEIA
-2435 QPSHQP
+2435 LQNRHTSV
-2441 SIFYGESFS
+2441 FYGESFS
-2450 LEAKSSCS
+2450 LGAKGTYY
-2458 LSFRFAAIATTV
+2458 LSFRFASIAATV
-2470 PLPIDTIESGKLC
+2470 PLPTDVIESGKLY
-2483 PLRGMIGIQSFDS
+2483 PLRGMVGIQSFENVESADS
-2496 EDGTDAEE
+2496 EE
-2504 ACTLKVVNVSG
+2504 ASTLKLVNISG

-2521 FQIAEKCFSLGKIG
+2521 FQVAEKRVALGKIG
-2535 YGIGWKSSTFQ
+2535 YAIGWKSSAFE
-2546 ICVRNV
+2546 ISVKNV
-2552 SDVAVSFAIA
+2552 SDVAVSFVVA
-2562 NLPACINVLNV
+2562 NLPACILVRNVR
-2573 CDGSRIQ
+2573 DASRIQ
-2580 FFADSI
+2580 VFDRVDCEA
-2586 SGSGLQV
+2586 GPHV
-2593 PSLRMLALNVEK
+2593 PSLQMLALHAEK
-2605 ILKSSEALHGSAWKI
+2605 PLGSEGSSLWSAWRI
-2620 QPRTSCVLEMELVR
+2620 QPRSSCILEMELVR
-2634 TAEFLAAGSHE
+2634 TKEFLAAGSHE

-2652 LSNPHN
+2652 MYNPHN
-2658 HDDVLVRT
+2658 HEDVLVRA

-2677 DPESSDHGV
+2677 DPESSEYGM
-2686 EASELKDQHIAFLPP
+2686 EAAEPKESHVAFLPP
-2701 VTVPIAQ
+2701 VTVPTPQ
-2708 EAPPHRASFWFS
+2708 EAPPHRASFWFT
-2720 LRNVYDEELNVKLSS
+2720 LRNVYDEELSVKLAS
-2735 QTHNPFERTFE
+2735 QTHSAFDRTLE
-2746 LLFMLRSANTPLSSL
+2746 LLLMLRSANTPLSSL
-2761 VIAPGESVDIR
+2761 VLAPGESVDIR

-2785 DTWSTGSN
+2785 DTWPTGSS
-2793 GATSEILDL
+2793 GASSEILDL
-2802 GLVWLDISIEKM
+2802 GRVWLDISIQNM

-2819 REEIHVK
+2819 REEVHVK

-2831 GKTFVLSASSLHF
+2831 GKTFLLSASSIHF
-2844 FATATEIPADIPVD
+2844 FATATELPGDIPADQMP
-2858 QLPPSL
+2858 LAL
-2864 KSKTGASRDSAQN
+2864 NSKQGSSRDSPQIAA
-2877 TLPGALQQTTAS
+2877 PGTTF
-2889 VVHQLRNASECFW
+2889 VVHQLRNSSESFW
-2902 VRNPSTEEVL
+2902 VRNPSALEVL
-2912 NFVISPISMYQPGL
+2912 NFVINPVSMHQSGL
-2926 CLVEGSTE
+2926 CLIEGSTE
-2934 SDMRAMSE
+2934 SDMCAMSE
-2942 WIQAIAVP
+2942 WIQAVAVP
-2950 SSGTIAPGESVKV
+2950 SSGTIAPGESVKI
-2963 TVHLEETS
+2963 TVHLEEAAS
-2971 APSSNSTSFREV
+2971 PAPSSIAPFREGNNA
-2983 SDTRPAGKL
+2983 SPSGKISS
-2992 AALHKMRHHP
+2992 LHKMRHHP
-3002 SWRSNSWDADGQETT
+3002 TWRSNSWDADGPEALA
-3017 AEESGQNRMFLT
+3017 AESKQNHMFLT
-3029 VRDADSSLDSGVST
+3029 VRDADSNLDTGVST
-3043 EVDVLLVLQQQSST
+3043 EVDVLLVLQQQSSA
-3057 GEAAKQG
+3057 GDSAKQG

-3069 KTLITAAF
+3069 KTLIRAAF
-3077 EARNKRLAQSRK
+3077 EARSKRVSQSRK
-3089 LYPGPTLETHL
+3089 LFPGPALETHL
-3100 EDELFEQTE
+3100 EDEMFEPSE

-3116 EEFDISSIRSGSV
+3116 EEFDVSSIRSGSV

-3136 VLAIRGCTPAE
+3136 VLAVRGCTPAE

-3180 YSATSAADPGLDSV
+3180 YSSASAADPGLDSV
-3194 EYRLMLVDKNAQ
+3194 EYRLMLVDKNAR

-3220 AHSYQSV
+3220 GHSYQSV

-3237 VYSTFMVLQNLANPS
+3237 VYSTFMVLQNLTNPS

-3275 GLDPATNLFRVLVS
+3275 GLDPTTNLFRVLVS
-3289 NHGSPKRSRR
+3289 NHGNSKRSRR
-3299 SSVEM
+3299 SSIEM
-3304 PPEIPAGGAQRLM
+3304 PPEPVPGGAQRLM

-3373 LGAHASMQV
+3373 LGAHTSMQV

-3387 PQPKQMLLSS
+3387 PQPKQLVLPG
-3397 ASAEV
+3397 AGDV
-3402 MSDVEVNEPWV
+3402 VTDVEMNEPWV

-3428 RETVIIRAI
+3428 RETVILRAI
-3437 CSQPQLMVNV
+3437 CSQPQLMVSV
-3447 ANGETNESPLQRE
+3447 ANGESNDSPLQRE
-3460 AYFSAQPTFLGLVFP
+3460 TYFSAQPTFLGLVFP

-3481 SSPELSTIAADE
+3481 SSPDLSVKAADE
-3493 TQKYLVVRNTKSDSY
+3493 TQKFLVVRNTKSDSN

-3513 RNDSMFFGLALDDSM
+3513 RNDSMFFSLTIDDSL
-3528 TQPGAATVDLLDHGV
+3528 TQPGAAEVDLLDHGV

-3555 QPQSVAVFRVKPDV
+3555 QPLSVAIFRVKPDV
-3569 AALWK
+3569 VALWK

-3646 ISYHEKALVLAKHSV
+3646 ISYHEKSLVPQGSPKHLS
-3661 GQSSPASKLAKIL
+3661 GHSSPAPKLADIL
-3674 NDLENALDLVSPLSP
+3674 NDLESALDLASPLSP
-3689 RNLTHAAIQTF
+3689 RNLTHAAMQTF
-3700 DEEESVQT
+3700 EETESVLAT
-3708 TSSRDDLYQLVQS
+3708 PSRDDLYQLVQS

-3729 YYITDELVWHGV
+3729 YYITDELVWYGV

-3761 NHEVFRSFVRDA
+3761 NHEVFRTFVGDSRTT
-3773 RSDSEAV
+3773 SDLNDAV

-3785 LLPWTRQLGHFLS
+3785 LLPWIRQLGHFLS

-3804 EAIQPLRQVY
+3804 EATQPLRQVY
-3814 DQLRKFEAN
+3814 DQLRKFEAC